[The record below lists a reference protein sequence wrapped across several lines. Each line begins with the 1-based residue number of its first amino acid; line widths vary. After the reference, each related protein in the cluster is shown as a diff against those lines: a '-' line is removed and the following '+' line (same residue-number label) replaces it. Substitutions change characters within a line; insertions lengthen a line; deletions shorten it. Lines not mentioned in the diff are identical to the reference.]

1 MAKKKRFLLLLLV
14 CVAAAVLLALGG
26 CKPKPIEEGPE
37 TGVYYCDADGEEYQ
51 IVLNSGSRFSFVVKG
66 DNKSGTYVLENGVLT
81 LTFLKEEDGQ
91 LAASYSDGGIELTY
105 KGERLVFLPKITYT
119 VTFDTD
125 GGSAVQ
131 SVSVVNGR
139 TVDRPVAEPQKTD
152 CVFVGW
158 YSDKNFT
165 RPYDFGSAIV
175 CNTTVYARFAAV
187 VHGQSEYAVTFDLN
201 YDGGKPSEAETVGG
215 KLLEVPSPEREG
227 YIFKGWW
234 ISMYEDRDR
243 LSYMYADGMVF
254 CEDTTLFALWQEKGS
269 AALPLVYVS
278 AEGVSWDGAGTAV
291 RLKVVNP
298 LGAVIVDETIGA
310 TAGSSKKLDFANGIA
325 GDYEITLTAGDVTV
339 SRYYKNKALNRV
351 SDFSVAD
358 NGLLVWRPVPN
369 ATRYFIDVVCGDE
382 NHVHTHFDNGASVY
396 FDFSNCKMPPEGI
409 EFAVTATAE
418 GYASSVSRAF
428 VYLRKL
434 PVVSGLHLDTESDL
448 LVWDALDDASDYT
461 VSVNGGAP
469 ESTGGR
475 NSFSLKEYSGEISV
489 AVRAYTPGFVPS
501 DEATFAFEK
510 NQLAT
515 PSGIVVSADRISW
528 NAVADA
534 TSYIVN
540 IDGKNFE
547 TDENYLPFSD
557 TDVAWSKGGYYS
569 LKIKA
574 AGESE
579 SKWSDET
586 VFGWQTQATNLRYF
600 RNVISWDYVAG
611 VSSYEVRING
621 GSAFGVAGG
630 VNFAEIKLTKA
641 GENLIEVRCADENTE
656 DESEPVWTSLKV
668 WAHTLSLDA
677 MGGEAVAPLYL
688 AVGDKVELAETSKTG
703 YDFGGWYNKEGGAAA
718 NGAEFSEEYFPFNAD
733 VVLYANWVAHVYTIT
748 LDCGEFGTVDG
759 QRTLTAE
766 VAYGSDFVLPVPDV
780 NYEIKVFTYWCA
792 SADGYGVAYTDSEG
806 RSRIKWSHTSEDIVL
821 YAYYVD
827 AIDYVRDGDGYAVK
841 AGPRI
846 SQVTHLIIPATYTP
860 VPTDE
865 NPNPETLKVVSIQ
878 DYAFLNCTKLVSVSI
893 PNTVRTISLTA
904 FDGCRYIERYE
915 VREIEGEIDPVY
927 FAQEG
932 TLLYRNIVM
941 QGEVE
946 IALVPATFTGSY
958 RIPDAVTKITQ
969 NAFAKTKLEEIIVPA
984 SVKTV
989 ARASFSNS
997 TTLKSIVFEQSITEE
1012 IPLTMSDG
1020 AIVSCTAL
1028 VNLTLPA
1035 RLKKFEKAEHEI
1047 FSLFGKLENINIV
1060 GSFDNAAYSSIDGVL
1075 FNAAKDTLLYYPAA
1089 HNKDSG
1095 VYTLP
1100 TAALNIAER
1109 AFYTNPSST
1118 KIKSTVKEVYLHAN
1132 VRTIGAEA
1140 FAECDSLT
1148 KVVFVASER
1157 PAGTMVIGRRAFADC
1172 SKLAELVFEESGT
1185 MTRVTETTEQGE
1197 KVSFKFEYTKSCGV
1211 AQIGEEAF
1219 EGCSLQSLLLP
1230 STLTAIGKNAFADNS
1245 KLNDIDLS
1253 HVRSDLQFGEYVFRN
1268 CRMLESVEIPDN
1280 VGYIPFNSVFYNCT
1294 KLKTFVVSPDNPNY
1308 YADEQGVLY
1317 NADVTEIAYYPE
1329 GLTGD
1334 YVIPNTIKSIGGG
1347 VFIGKTN
1354 IVKITIPASVVN
1366 IGNSAFE
1373 NCANLAEVLFVE
1385 GGEELLTIGD
1395 KAFYRCTALKSIKLP
1410 ERTLSLGENCF
1421 DGSGLSDIDFGGV
1434 RTIAANAFG
1443 NTKSLSVLTIPASV
1457 TVIGKYAFRSS
1468 AISEIKFAPRATGK
1482 EETPFEPLKLG
1493 ESVFTYCASLKKATF
1508 PDGLTSIPDSTFYN
1522 CAALTYVYVPKTVA
1536 NGDDVVAG
1544 VSGFARAIGPR
1555 AFYHCE
1561 SLSEIEFGLGGTGDL
1576 SFAERAFWGCT
1587 SLKTLNLPN
1596 RLRGVQNDYDAFQ
1609 FGLEISGGLS
1619 NGNAVMCFSEYD
1631 GRDCAA
1637 VESINVEEG
1646 GLYFSSYDGALYTAG
1661 RKMLVFCPQQKS
1673 GTITIAKEAETFRT
1687 SSFWNC
1693 QILSAI
1699 EFEEGGTADFEL
1711 PSVSGSFTY
1720 TSDGIFY
1727 NCYSLTS
1734 IAFPARLVKIGDNAL
1749 YWGEAIAGRSNH
1761 NISVVTFA
1769 PDCRLNE
1776 IGKSAF
1782 KNCKI
1787 TEIELPASV
1796 AKLGSKPFEGCSIA
1810 RLVVPDSLASDGFT
1824 DLVAGISGLKSIE
1837 CRSTCKNFTTIDGA
1851 LFSKDGTELVFCPAD
1866 KVAEVYTVPA
1876 EVRKIGDYSFKDN
1889 VGVKSVVFADAD
1901 KDLEIGQYAFQ
1912 NSSIES
1918 VTLPDRLVSIALY
1931 AFSGCASLKT
1941 VTFGDSCKLSTIGD
1955 RAFEK
1960 CASLTEISLPDLTT
1974 SIGAYAFAE
1983 CSSLKNVNF
1992 SENSQLINIGQNAFR
2007 SCAALVEF
2015 TAPKTLVNLGKPST
2029 TDTVLVTTSSYT
2041 FYNCKSLKKAD
2052 LSSCA
2057 VENIAMYTFESC
2069 DALETV
2075 LLPQGLKG
2083 IGQYAFRNCVKL
2095 SEISLPEGL
2104 VTLNAQAFSGC
2115 GQYFEKTGLK
2125 TGLKSITVPS
2135 TVTTIGKSVFENCA
2149 ALEEATVKS
2158 TSVGENMFLGCVSLK
2173 KVTIGA
2179 ETESIKALAFSG
2191 CKSLA
2196 EVNMQSNVL
2205 AEIGKGAFQN
2215 TAITQFTVPD
2225 TVDTLGAGSA
2235 SSTGAKDGIFYG
2247 CSQLETVTIGINVE
2261 TIPDCM
2267 FADCESLSSVVFK
2280 ENGKVKMIGRMAFFN
2295 CRSLK
2300 EIVLPST
2307 LTQLGYTGASYTSST
2322 TYCRTFEGCE
2332 SLLSIS
2338 LPEGVTKIGQGLF
2351 KNCTSLEKVTFAA
2364 NTLGFIASN
2373 AFFGCSSLE
2382 EFVFPANVES
2392 NFTLGASA
2400 FSGCSSLESI
2410 TLPDNVKTIPD
2421 NAFLDCVSLETV
2433 LMRSDAAGTVG
2444 ASAFAGCVKL
2454 KNVTLS
2460 DGITQIKQ
2468 KAFLNCAALEQITLP
2483 QSLIKLGNGSTTSNA
2498 GYGNVFENCVSLK
2511 EITLPEGVSIIDV
2524 ATFKNCESLAKVT
2537 VSGALTLIREDAF
2550 EGCGNVKFCVADG
2563 NVKTEI
2569 EDNAIYAEYT
2579 DSFYLLNDK
2588 GTGTT
2593 SKKIT
2598 GTALVHYFGKET
2610 TLTVRDGTEIVARAA
2625 LRNNSVV
2632 EEVVLP
2638 ASVKYIDDFAF
2649 AGSAVGKI
2657 NLENVDYIDGNAFEG
2672 CARLT
2677 TVTLT
2682 AEVVYSKAFLNCT
2695 GLEEIKLDGT
2705 KFINMYVFQGC
2716 TSLKHVTVPAS
2727 VIALKNEAFRDCTAL
2742 ETAEVNVGNLN
2753 GTVSSSGTAG
2763 NGWFKGC
2770 TSLKTVTFAD
2780 GLLRLENYLFEGC
2793 TSLTTI
2799 KLPAT
2804 LQRLSAGYGAFKNC
2818 TSLVSLTIP
2827 AGVTA
2832 IENNEF
2838 VGCASLKEIIFEGS
2852 VTKIGNASFD
2862 GCAALDT
2869 IDLSQVNSVGNN
2881 AFRGCAALEYVNL
2894 PQAATLGANSFEGC
2908 SALKEASIPKVAKIS
2923 NYAFSNCG
2931 KLVSVSAA
2939 AATEAGDFAFFGCAS
2954 LESISLPELKTLG
2967 KSAFAGCSSLKEF
2980 VAPNLSSIG
2989 DYAFCEVSE
2998 SEDGTTVYNG
3008 CPLTGLDLTN
3018 VTSVGKYALAGLTQ
3032 IKELVIPSGA
3042 MSVGEGAFA
3051 GWTEEQV
3058 IRIDMAEEDCD
3069 WTEGWNRDMKAT
3081 IYWKSAETEA
3091 EA

>member
-14 CVAAAVLLALGG
+14 CVAAAALLVLGG
-26 CKPKPIEEGPE
+26 CKPKPIDEGPE

-51 IVLNSGSRFSFVVKG
+51 IVLNSGNRFSFVVLG

-125 GGSAVQ
+125 GGSAVEA
-131 SVSVVNGR
+131 VSVVNGR

-175 CNTTVYARFAAV
+175 CNTTIFARFAAV

-278 AEGVSWDGAGTAV
+278 AEGVSWDGVGTAV
-291 RLKVVNP
+291 RLKVINP

-358 NGLLVWRPVPN
+358 NGLLIWKPVPD
-369 ATRYFIDVVCGDE
+369 AARYYVDVVCGDE

-409 EFAVTATAE
+409 VFVVTATAE

-434 PVVSGLHLDTESDL
+434 PVVSGLYLDTEIDL

-469 ESTGGR
+469 ASTGGR

-501 DEATFAFEK
+501 DEATFVFEK

-528 NAVADA
+528 NVVADA
-534 TSYIVN
+534 TSYIVK

-547 TDENYLPFSD
+547 TDENCLPFSD
-557 TDVAWSKGGYYS
+557 TDISWSKGGYYS

-668 WAHTLSLDA
+668 WAHTLSLNA

-780 NYEIKVFTYWCA
+780 NYEIKVFMYWCA

-915 VREIEGEIDPVY
+915 VREIEGETDPVY

-932 TLLYRNIVM
+932 TLLYKNIVM

-1035 RLKKFEKAEHEI
+1035 RLKRFEKAEHEI

-1089 HNKDSG
+1089 HIKDSG

-1294 KLKTFVVSPDNPNY
+1294 KLKSFVVSPDNPNY

-1334 YVIPNTIKSIGGG
+1334 YVIPDTIKVIGGG
-1347 VFIGKTN
+1347 VFIGKAN
-1354 IVKITIPASVVN
+1354 MVKITIPASVVN
-1366 IGNSAFE
+1366 IGNGAFE
-1373 NCANLAEVLFVE
+1373 SCVNLSEVLFVE
-1385 GGEELLTIGD
+1385 GEELLTIGD

-1457 TVIGKYAFRSS
+1457 TEIGKYAFSSS

-1493 ESVFTYCASLKKATF
+1493 KSVFTYCASLKKATF

-1561 SLSEIEFGLGGTGDL
+1561 SLAEIEFGLGGTGDL

-1596 RLRGVQNDYDAFQ
+1596 RLRGVENDYDAFQ
-1609 FGLEISGGLS
+1609 FGLKLAGGLS
-1619 NGNAVMCFSEYD
+1619 NPNAVMCFSKYD

-1673 GTITIAKEAETFRT
+1673 GTITIAKEAETFRVGC
-1687 SSFWNC
+1687 FWNC

-1720 TSDGIFY
+1720 TTDALFY
-1727 NCYSLTS
+1727 NCCKLSS

-1787 TEIELPASV
+1787 KEIELPASV
-1796 AKLGSKPFEGCSIA
+1796 TTLGQKPFEGCSIA

-1824 DLVAGISGLKSIE
+1824 DLVAGISGLKNIE
-1837 CRSTCKNFTTIDGA
+1837 CRSTCKNFTTVDGV

-1876 EVRKIGDYSFKDN
+1876 DVRKISDYSFKDN
-1889 VGVKSVVFADAD
+1889 VGVKAVEFESAESS
-1901 KDLEIGQYAFQ
+1901 LTIGAYAFQ
-1912 NSSIES
+1912 NAAIVS
-1918 VTLPDRLVSIALY
+1918 VTLPERLVSISDR
-1931 AFSGCASLKT
+1931 AFSGCAMLAR
-1941 VTFGDSCKLSTIGD
+1941 VTFEPQCRLTTLGNY
-1955 RAFEK
+1955 AFEK
-1960 CASLTEISLPDLTT
+1960 CASLTEISIPDLTT
-1974 SIGAYAFAE
+1974 SIGIYAFSG
-1983 CSSLKNVNF
+1983 CSLLANF
-1992 SENSQLINIGQNAFR
+1992 NLGANSQLITIGQHAFR
-2007 SCAALVEF
+2007 NCSALVEF
-2015 TAPKTLVNLGKPST
+2015 TAPATLAYFGKPT
-2029 TDTVLVTTSSYT
+2029 TADTVTEKTSSYT
-2041 FYNCKSLKKAD
+2041 FYNCKQLAKVD
-2052 LSSCA
+2052 LSACS
-2057 VENIAMYTFESC
+2057 VEYIAMYTFQHCSSL
-2069 DALETV
+2069 ATV

-2083 IGQYAFRNCVKL
+2083 IGQYAFQNCVKL
-2095 SEISLPEGL
+2095 SEITLPEGL
-2104 VTLNAQAFSGC
+2104 VTINGQAFSGC
-2115 GQYFEKTGLK
+2115 GQYIKKTGLK

-2135 TVTTIGKSVFENCA
+2135 TVTTIGKSAFEECA
-2149 ALEEATVKS
+2149 ALEEATIKS
-2158 TSVGENMFLGCVSLK
+2158 SLIGESMFLDCRMLK
-2173 KVTIGA
+2173 KVTIGVN
-2179 ETESIKALAFSG
+2179 TESIKNLAFSG
-2191 CKSLA
+2191 CTSLSDIDL
-2196 EVNMQSNVL
+2196 QSNIL
-2205 AEIGKGAFQN
+2205 TEIGKGAFQSA
-2215 TAITQFTVPD
+2215 AISDFVIPD
-2225 TVDTLGAGSA
+2225 SVTSLGAGSA
-2235 SSTGAKDGIFYG
+2235 ATGADGVFAD
-2247 CSQLETVTIGINVE
+2247 CSKLLSVTIGTGVANLADCLFANCQSLETVE
-2261 TIPDCM
+2261 
-2267 FADCESLSSVVFK
+2267 FK
-2280 ENGKVKMIGRMAFFN
+2280 ENGKTAQIGKKVFYN

-2300 EIVLPST
+2300 AISLPST
-2307 LTQLGYTGASYTSST
+2307 VNQIGLVGTSSYTTST
-2322 TYCRTFEGCE
+2322 TNCSVFEGCAA
-2332 SLLSIS
+2332 LVSIS
-2338 LPEGVTKIGQGLF
+2338 LPSAVAKIGQNTF
-2351 KNCTSLEKVTFAA
+2351 KD
-2364 NTLGFIASN
+2364 
-2373 AFFGCSSLE
+2373 CSSLQTVTFNGNVL
-2382 EFVFPANVES
+2382 EFIALGAFSGCASLTDFTFPMLGS
-2392 NFTLGASA
+2392 SFTLGASA
-2400 FSGCSSLESI
+2400 FAGCSSLESI
-2410 TLPDNVKTIPD
+2410 VLPDNVKTIAQ
-2421 NAFLDCVSLETV
+2421 NTFLNCVSLEAAAMQSV
-2433 LMRSDAAGTVG
+2433 AAGTVG
-2444 ASAFAGCVKL
+2444 ASAFEGCVKL
-2454 KNVTLS
+2454 KNVKLS
-2460 DGITQIKQ
+2460 DAVTQIKQ
-2468 KAFLNCAALEQITLP
+2468 KAFLNCVALEQITLP
-2483 QSLIKLGNGSTTSNA
+2483 ASLTKLGNGSTSSSA
-2498 GYGNVFENCVSLK
+2498 GYGNVFENCVSLL
-2511 EITLPEGVSIIDV
+2511 EITLPEEVNVIDV
-2524 ATFKNCESLAKVT
+2524 ATFKNCTSLSKVT
-2537 VSGALTLIREDAF
+2537 IGGAIMVIREDAF
-2550 EGCGNVKFCVADG
+2550 EGCGDIEFAVTAENE
-2563 NVKTEI
+2563 KTEI
-2569 EDNAIYAEYT
+2569 VGNAVYSEYT
-2579 DSFYLLNDK
+2579 DSFYTLNDK
-2588 GTGTT
+2588 NKTA
-2593 SKKIT
+2593 SVKIT
-2598 GTALVHYFGKET
+2598 GRALIHYFGNAS
-2610 TLTVRDGTEIVARAA
+2610 TLEIEDGTDIIARAA
-2625 LRNNSVV
+2625 LRKNSTVTK
-2632 EEVVLP
+2632 VVLP
-2638 ASVKYIDDFAF
+2638 ASVMYIDDYAF
-2649 AGSAVGKI
+2649 TECITLAEI
-2657 NLENVDYIDGNAFEG
+2657 NLENVKSIDGYA
-2672 CARLT
+2672 
-2677 TVTLT
+2677 
-2682 AEVVYSKAFLNCT
+2682 
-2695 GLEEIKLDGT
+2695 
-2705 KFINMYVFQGC
+2705 FQGC
-2716 TSLKHVTVPAS
+2716 TELTS
-2727 VIALKNEAFRDCTAL
+2727 VALR
-2742 ETAEVNVGNLN
+2742 
-2753 GTVSSSGTAG
+2753 
-2763 NGWFKGC
+2763 
-2770 TSLKTVTFAD
+2770 AD
-2780 GLLRLENYLFEGC
+2780 VIY
-2793 TSLTTI
+2793 S
-2799 KLPAT
+2799 
-2804 LQRLSAGYGAFKNC
+2804 
-2818 TSLVSLTIP
+2818 
-2827 AGVTA
+2827 
-2832 IENNEF
+2832 
-2838 VGCASLKEIIFEGS
+2838 
-2852 VTKIGNASFD
+2852 
-2862 GCAALDT
+2862 
-2869 IDLSQVNSVGNN
+2869 
-2881 AFRGCAALEYVNL
+2881 
-2894 PQAATLGANSFEGC
+2894 
-2908 SALKEASIPKVAKIS
+2908 
-2923 NYAFSNCG
+2923 YAFSNCG

-2980 VAPNLSSIG
+2980 VAPNLTSIG

-2998 SEDGTTVYNG
+2998 SEDGTSVYNG

-3042 MSVGEGAFA
+3042 MRVGEGAFA

-3058 IRIDMAEEDCD
+3058 IRIDMSEEDCD

>member
-1 MAKKKRFLLLLLV
+1 M
-14 CVAAAVLLALGG
+14 
-26 CKPKPIEEGPE
+26 
-37 TGVYYCDADGEEYQ
+37 
-51 IVLNSGSRFSFVVKG
+51 
-66 DNKSGTYVLENGVLT
+66 
-81 LTFLKEEDGQ
+81 
-91 LAASYSDGGIELTY
+91 
-105 KGERLVFLPKITYT
+105 
-119 VTFDTD
+119 
-125 GGSAVQ
+125 
-131 SVSVVNGR
+131 
-139 TVDRPVAEPQKTD
+139 
-152 CVFVGW
+152 
-158 YSDKNFT
+158 
-165 RPYDFGSAIV
+165 
-175 CNTTVYARFAAV
+175 
-187 VHGQSEYAVTFDLN
+187 
-201 YDGGKPSEAETVGG
+201 
-215 KLLEVPSPEREG
+215 
-227 YIFKGWW
+227 
-234 ISMYEDRDR
+234 
-243 LSYMYADGMVF
+243 
-254 CEDTTLFALWQEKGS
+254 
-269 AALPLVYVS
+269 
-278 AEGVSWDGAGTAV
+278 
-291 RLKVVNP
+291 
-298 LGAVIVDETIGA
+298 
-310 TAGSSKKLDFANGIA
+310 
-325 GDYEITLTAGDVTV
+325 
-339 SRYYKNKALNRV
+339 
-351 SDFSVAD
+351 
-358 NGLLVWRPVPN
+358 
-369 ATRYFIDVVCGDE
+369 
-382 NHVHTHFDNGASVY
+382 
-396 FDFSNCKMPPEGI
+396 
-409 EFAVTATAE
+409 
-418 GYASSVSRAF
+418 
-428 VYLRKL
+428 
-434 PVVSGLHLDTESDL
+434 
-448 LVWDALDDASDYT
+448 
-461 VSVNGGAP
+461 
-469 ESTGGR
+469 
-475 NSFSLKEYSGEISV
+475 
-489 AVRAYTPGFVPS
+489 
-501 DEATFAFEK
+501 
-510 NQLAT
+510 
-515 PSGIVVSADRISW
+515 
-528 NAVADA
+528 
-534 TSYIVN
+534 
-540 IDGKNFE
+540 
-547 TDENYLPFSD
+547 
-557 TDVAWSKGGYYS
+557 
-569 LKIKA
+569 
-574 AGESE
+574 
-579 SKWSDET
+579 
-586 VFGWQTQATNLRYF
+586 
-600 RNVISWDYVAG
+600 
-611 VSSYEVRING
+611 
-621 GSAFGVAGG
+621 
-630 VNFAEIKLTKA
+630 
-641 GENLIEVRCADENTE
+641 
-656 DESEPVWTSLKV
+656 
-668 WAHTLSLDA
+668 
-677 MGGEAVAPLYL
+677 
-688 AVGDKVELAETSKTG
+688 
-703 YDFGGWYNKEGGAAA
+703 
-718 NGAEFSEEYFPFNAD
+718 
-733 VVLYANWVAHVYTIT
+733 
-748 LDCGEFGTVDG
+748 
-759 QRTLTAE
+759 
-766 VAYGSDFVLPVPDV
+766 
-780 NYEIKVFTYWCA
+780 
-792 SADGYGVAYTDSEG
+792 
-806 RSRIKWSHTSEDIVL
+806 
-821 YAYYVD
+821 
-827 AIDYVRDGDGYAVK
+827 
-841 AGPRI
+841 
-846 SQVTHLIIPATYTP
+846 
-860 VPTDE
+860 
-865 NPNPETLKVVSIQ
+865 
-878 DYAFLNCTKLVSVSI
+878 
-893 PNTVRTISLTA
+893 
-904 FDGCRYIERYE
+904 
-915 VREIEGEIDPVY
+915 
-927 FAQEG
+927 
-932 TLLYRNIVM
+932 
-941 QGEVE
+941 
-946 IALVPATFTGSY
+946 
-958 RIPDAVTKITQ
+958 
-969 NAFAKTKLEEIIVPA
+969 
-984 SVKTV
+984 
-989 ARASFSNS
+989 
-997 TTLKSIVFEQSITEE
+997 
-1012 IPLTMSDG
+1012 
-1020 AIVSCTAL
+1020 
-1028 VNLTLPA
+1028 
-1035 RLKKFEKAEHEI
+1035 
-1047 FSLFGKLENINIV
+1047 
-1060 GSFDNAAYSSIDGVL
+1060 
-1075 FNAAKDTLLYYPAA
+1075 
-1089 HNKDSG
+1089 
-1095 VYTLP
+1095 
-1100 TAALNIAER
+1100 
-1109 AFYTNPSST
+1109 
-1118 KIKSTVKEVYLHAN
+1118 
-1132 VRTIGAEA
+1132 
-1140 FAECDSLT
+1140 
-1148 KVVFVASER
+1148 
-1157 PAGTMVIGRRAFADC
+1157 
-1172 SKLAELVFEESGT
+1172 
-1185 MTRVTETTEQGE
+1185 
-1197 KVSFKFEYTKSCGV
+1197 
-1211 AQIGEEAF
+1211 
-1219 EGCSLQSLLLP
+1219 
-1230 STLTAIGKNAFADNS
+1230 
-1245 KLNDIDLS
+1245 
-1253 HVRSDLQFGEYVFRN
+1253 
-1268 CRMLESVEIPDN
+1268 
-1280 VGYIPFNSVFYNCT
+1280 
-1294 KLKTFVVSPDNPNY
+1294 
-1308 YADEQGVLY
+1308 
-1317 NADVTEIAYYPE
+1317 
-1329 GLTGD
+1329 
-1334 YVIPNTIKSIGGG
+1334 
-1347 VFIGKTN
+1347 
-1354 IVKITIPASVVN
+1354 
-1366 IGNSAFE
+1366 
-1373 NCANLAEVLFVE
+1373 LFVE

-1673 GTITIAKEAETFRT
+1673 GTITIAKEAETFRVGC
-1687 SSFWNC
+1687 FWNC

-1787 TEIELPASV
+1787 KEIELPASV

-1837 CRSTCKNFTTIDGA
+1837 CRSTCKNFTTVDGA

-2075 LLPQGLKG
+2075 LLPQELKG
-2083 IGQYAFRNCVKL
+2083 IGQYAFRNCFKL

-2135 TVTTIGKSVFENCA
+2135 RVTTIGKSVFENCA

-2215 TAITQFTVPD
+2215 TAITEFTVPD
-2225 TVDTLGAGSA
+2225 TVDTLGAGTASA
-2235 SSTGAKDGIFYG
+2235 TGAKDGIFYG
-2247 CSQLETVTIGINVE
+2247 CSQLATVTIGINVE

-2322 TYCRTFEGCE
+2322 TYVSTFEGCE

-2727 VIALKNEAFRDCTAL
+2727 VIALKNEAFRDCTGL

-2852 VTKIGNASFD
+2852 VTKIGTASFD

-2869 IDLSQVNSVGNN
+2869 IDLSQVSSVGNN

-2923 NYAFSNCG
+2923 DYAFMNCVN
-2931 KLVSVSAA
+2931 LVTVSAA

-2998 SEDGTTVYNG
+2998 SEDGTSVYNG

-3058 IRIDMAEEDCD
+3058 IRIDMSEEDCD

>member
-14 CVAAAVLLALGG
+14 CVAAAALLVLGG
-26 CKPKPIEEGPE
+26 CKPKPIDEGPE

-51 IVLNSGSRFSFVVKG
+51 IVLNSGNRFSFVVLG

-125 GGSAVQ
+125 GGSAVEA
-131 SVSVVNGR
+131 VSVVNGR

-175 CNTTVYARFAAV
+175 CNTTIFARFAAV

-278 AEGVSWDGAGTAV
+278 AEGVSWDGVGTAV
-291 RLKVVNP
+291 RLKVINP

-358 NGLLVWRPVPN
+358 NGLLIWKPVPD
-369 ATRYFIDVVCGDE
+369 AARYYVDVVCGDE

-409 EFAVTATAE
+409 VFVVTATAE

-434 PVVSGLHLDTESDL
+434 PVVSGLYLDTEIDL

-469 ESTGGR
+469 VSTGGR

-501 DEATFAFEK
+501 DEATFVFEK

-528 NAVADA
+528 NVVADA
-534 TSYIVN
+534 TSYIVK

-547 TDENYLPFSD
+547 TDENCLPFSD
-557 TDVAWSKGGYYS
+557 TDIAWSKGGYYS

-688 AVGDKVELAETSKTG
+688 AVGDKAELAETSKTG

-733 VVLYANWVAHVYTIT
+733 VILYANWVAHVYTIT
-748 LDCGEFGTVDG
+748 LDCGEFGTLDG

-806 RSRIKWSHTSEDIVL
+806 RSRIKWPHTSEDIVL

-915 VREIEGEIDPVY
+915 VREIEGETDPVY

-932 TLLYRNIVM
+932 TLLYKNIVM

-1219 EGCSLQSLLLP
+1219 ESCSLQSLLLP

-1457 TVIGKYAFRSS
+1457 TEIGKYAFSSS

-1493 ESVFTYCASLKKATF
+1493 KSVFTYCASLKKATF

-1561 SLSEIEFGLGGTGDL
+1561 SLAEIEFGLGGTGDL

-1596 RLRGVQNDYDAFQ
+1596 RLRGVENDYDAFQ
-1609 FGLEISGGLS
+1609 FGLKLAGGLS
-1619 NGNAVMCFSEYD
+1619 NPNAVMCFSEYD

-1661 RKMLVFCPQQKS
+1661 RKMLVFCPQKKS
-1673 GTITIAKEAETFRT
+1673 GTITIAKEAETFRVGC
-1687 SSFWNC
+1687 FWNC

-1720 TSDGIFY
+1720 TTDALFY
-1727 NCYSLTS
+1727 NCYKLSS

-1787 TEIELPASV
+1787 KEIELPASV
-1796 AKLGSKPFEGCSIA
+1796 TTLGQKPFEGCSIA

-1824 DLVAGISGLKSIE
+1824 DLVAGISGLKNIE
-1837 CRSTCKNFTTIDGA
+1837 CRSTCKNFTTVDGV

-1876 EVRKIGDYSFKDN
+1876 DVRKISDYSFKDN
-1889 VGVKSVVFADAD
+1889 VGVKAVEFESAESS
-1901 KDLEIGQYAFQ
+1901 LTIGAYAFQ
-1912 NSSIES
+1912 NAAIES

-2149 ALEEATVKS
+2149 ALEEATIKS
-2158 TSVGENMFLGCVSLK
+2158 SLIGESMFLDCRMLK
-2173 KVTIGA
+2173 KVTIGVN
-2179 ETESIKALAFSG
+2179 TESIKNLAFSG
-2191 CKSLA
+2191 CTSLSDIDL
-2196 EVNMQSNVL
+2196 QSNIL
-2205 AEIGKGAFQN
+2205 TEIGKGAFQSA
-2215 TAITQFTVPD
+2215 AISDFVIPD
-2225 TVDTLGAGSA
+2225 SVTSLGAGSA
-2235 SSTGAKDGIFYG
+2235 ATGADGVFAD
-2247 CSQLETVTIGINVE
+2247 CSKLLSVTIGTGVANLTDCLFANCQSLETVE
-2261 TIPDCM
+2261 
-2267 FADCESLSSVVFK
+2267 FK
-2280 ENGKVKMIGRMAFFN
+2280 ENGKTAQIGKKVFYN

-2300 EIVLPST
+2300 AISLPST
-2307 LTQLGYTGASYTSST
+2307 VNQIGLVGTSSYTTST
-2322 TYCRTFEGCE
+2322 TNCSVFEGCAA
-2332 SLLSIS
+2332 LVSIS
-2338 LPEGVTKIGQGLF
+2338 LPSAVAKIGQNTF
-2351 KNCTSLEKVTFAA
+2351 KD
-2364 NTLGFIASN
+2364 
-2373 AFFGCSSLE
+2373 CSSLQTVTFNGNVL
-2382 EFVFPANVES
+2382 EFIALGAFSGCASLTDFTFPMLGS
-2392 NFTLGASA
+2392 SFTLGASA
-2400 FSGCSSLESI
+2400 FAGCSSLESI
-2410 TLPDNVKTIPD
+2410 VLPDNVKTIAD
-2421 NAFLDCVSLETV
+2421 NTFLNCVSLEAAAMQSV
-2433 LMRSDAAGTVG
+2433 AAGTVG
-2444 ASAFAGCVKL
+2444 ASAFEGCVKL
-2454 KNVTLS
+2454 KNVKLS
-2460 DGITQIKQ
+2460 DAVTQIKQ
-2468 KAFLNCAALEQITLP
+2468 KAFLNCVALEQITLP
-2483 QSLIKLGNGSTTSNA
+2483 ASLTKLGNGSTSSSA

-2524 ATFKNCESLAKVT
+2524 ATFKNCESLSKVT

-2550 EGCGNVKFCVADG
+2550 EGCGNVEFCLADG

-2579 DSFYLLNDK
+2579 DSFYTLNDK
-2588 GTGTT
+2588 NKTA
-2593 SKKIT
+2593 SVKIT
-2598 GTALVHYFGKET
+2598 GRALIHYFGNAS
-2610 TLTVRDGTEIVARAA
+2610 TLEIEDGTDIIARAA
-2625 LRNNSVV
+2625 LRKNSTVTK
-2632 EEVVLP
+2632 VVLP

-2649 AGSAVGKI
+2649 AECITLAEI
-2657 NLENVDYIDGNAFEG
+2657 NLENVKSIDGYA
-2672 CARLT
+2672 
-2677 TVTLT
+2677 
-2682 AEVVYSKAFLNCT
+2682 
-2695 GLEEIKLDGT
+2695 
-2705 KFINMYVFQGC
+2705 FQGC
-2716 TSLKHVTVPAS
+2716 TELTSVALRADVIYSYAFSNCTSLEEIDLNGAKFLNSYVFS
-2727 VIALKNEAFRDCTAL
+2727 GCTAL
-2742 ETAEVNVGNLN
+2742 TDVVVPESVIGLNADVFKDCTGLKTAEVKVGNLN
-2753 GTVSSSGTAG
+2753 GSASSMGNAG
-2763 NGWFKGC
+2763 NGWFRNC
-2770 TSLKTVTFAD
+2770 TSLETVVFAD
-2780 GLLRLENYLFEGC
+2780 GLLRLENYAFENC
-2793 TSLTTI
+2793 SALTFVR
-2799 KLPAT
+2799 LPST
-2804 LQRLSAGYGAFKNC
+2804 LQRLGVGYGAFKNC
-2818 TSLVSLTIP
+2818 TSLASITVP

-2832 IENNEF
+2832 IENSEF

-2894 PQAATLGANSFEGC
+2894 PQAATIGANSFESC

-2980 VAPNLSSIG
+2980 VAPNLTSIG

-2998 SEDGTTVYNG
+2998 SEDGTSVYNG

-3058 IRIDMAEEDCD
+3058 IRIDMSEEDCD

>member
-1 MAKKKRFLLLLLV
+1 M
-14 CVAAAVLLALGG
+14 
-26 CKPKPIEEGPE
+26 
-37 TGVYYCDADGEEYQ
+37 
-51 IVLNSGSRFSFVVKG
+51 
-66 DNKSGTYVLENGVLT
+66 
-81 LTFLKEEDGQ
+81 
-91 LAASYSDGGIELTY
+91 
-105 KGERLVFLPKITYT
+105 
-119 VTFDTD
+119 
-125 GGSAVQ
+125 
-131 SVSVVNGR
+131 
-139 TVDRPVAEPQKTD
+139 
-152 CVFVGW
+152 
-158 YSDKNFT
+158 
-165 RPYDFGSAIV
+165 
-175 CNTTVYARFAAV
+175 
-187 VHGQSEYAVTFDLN
+187 
-201 YDGGKPSEAETVGG
+201 
-215 KLLEVPSPEREG
+215 
-227 YIFKGWW
+227 
-234 ISMYEDRDR
+234 
-243 LSYMYADGMVF
+243 
-254 CEDTTLFALWQEKGS
+254 
-269 AALPLVYVS
+269 
-278 AEGVSWDGAGTAV
+278 
-291 RLKVVNP
+291 
-298 LGAVIVDETIGA
+298 
-310 TAGSSKKLDFANGIA
+310 
-325 GDYEITLTAGDVTV
+325 
-339 SRYYKNKALNRV
+339 
-351 SDFSVAD
+351 
-358 NGLLVWRPVPN
+358 
-369 ATRYFIDVVCGDE
+369 
-382 NHVHTHFDNGASVY
+382 
-396 FDFSNCKMPPEGI
+396 
-409 EFAVTATAE
+409 
-418 GYASSVSRAF
+418 
-428 VYLRKL
+428 
-434 PVVSGLHLDTESDL
+434 
-448 LVWDALDDASDYT
+448 
-461 VSVNGGAP
+461 
-469 ESTGGR
+469 
-475 NSFSLKEYSGEISV
+475 
-489 AVRAYTPGFVPS
+489 
-501 DEATFAFEK
+501 
-510 NQLAT
+510 
-515 PSGIVVSADRISW
+515 
-528 NAVADA
+528 
-534 TSYIVN
+534 
-540 IDGKNFE
+540 
-547 TDENYLPFSD
+547 
-557 TDVAWSKGGYYS
+557 
-569 LKIKA
+569 
-574 AGESE
+574 
-579 SKWSDET
+579 
-586 VFGWQTQATNLRYF
+586 
-600 RNVISWDYVAG
+600 
-611 VSSYEVRING
+611 
-621 GSAFGVAGG
+621 
-630 VNFAEIKLTKA
+630 
-641 GENLIEVRCADENTE
+641 
-656 DESEPVWTSLKV
+656 
-668 WAHTLSLDA
+668 
-677 MGGEAVAPLYL
+677 
-688 AVGDKVELAETSKTG
+688 
-703 YDFGGWYNKEGGAAA
+703 
-718 NGAEFSEEYFPFNAD
+718 
-733 VVLYANWVAHVYTIT
+733 
-748 LDCGEFGTVDG
+748 
-759 QRTLTAE
+759 
-766 VAYGSDFVLPVPDV
+766 
-780 NYEIKVFTYWCA
+780 
-792 SADGYGVAYTDSEG
+792 
-806 RSRIKWSHTSEDIVL
+806 
-821 YAYYVD
+821 
-827 AIDYVRDGDGYAVK
+827 
-841 AGPRI
+841 
-846 SQVTHLIIPATYTP
+846 
-860 VPTDE
+860 
-865 NPNPETLKVVSIQ
+865 
-878 DYAFLNCTKLVSVSI
+878 
-893 PNTVRTISLTA
+893 
-904 FDGCRYIERYE
+904 
-915 VREIEGEIDPVY
+915 
-927 FAQEG
+927 
-932 TLLYRNIVM
+932 
-941 QGEVE
+941 
-946 IALVPATFTGSY
+946 
-958 RIPDAVTKITQ
+958 
-969 NAFAKTKLEEIIVPA
+969 
-984 SVKTV
+984 
-989 ARASFSNS
+989 
-997 TTLKSIVFEQSITEE
+997 
-1012 IPLTMSDG
+1012 
-1020 AIVSCTAL
+1020 
-1028 VNLTLPA
+1028 
-1035 RLKKFEKAEHEI
+1035 
-1047 FSLFGKLENINIV
+1047 
-1060 GSFDNAAYSSIDGVL
+1060 
-1075 FNAAKDTLLYYPAA
+1075 
-1089 HNKDSG
+1089 
-1095 VYTLP
+1095 
-1100 TAALNIAER
+1100 
-1109 AFYTNPSST
+1109 
-1118 KIKSTVKEVYLHAN
+1118 
-1132 VRTIGAEA
+1132 
-1140 FAECDSLT
+1140 
-1148 KVVFVASER
+1148 
-1157 PAGTMVIGRRAFADC
+1157 
-1172 SKLAELVFEESGT
+1172 
-1185 MTRVTETTEQGE
+1185 
-1197 KVSFKFEYTKSCGV
+1197 
-1211 AQIGEEAF
+1211 AQI
-1219 EGCSLQSLLLP
+1219 
-1230 STLTAIGKNAFADNS
+1230 
-1245 KLNDIDLS
+1245 
-1253 HVRSDLQFGEYVFRN
+1253 Y
-1268 CRMLESVEIPDN
+1268 
-1280 VGYIPFNSVFYNCT
+1280 
-1294 KLKTFVVSPDNPNY
+1294 VVSPDNPNY

-1457 TVIGKYAFRSS
+1457 TEIGKYAFRSS

-1561 SLSEIEFGLGGTGDL
+1561 SLAEIEFGLGGTGDL

-1673 GTITIAKEAETFRT
+1673 GTITIAKEAETFRVGC
-1687 SSFWNC
+1687 FWNC

-1787 TEIELPASV
+1787 KEIELPASV

-1837 CRSTCKNFTTIDGA
+1837 CRSTCKNFTTVDGA

-2075 LLPQGLKG
+2075 LLPQELKG
-2083 IGQYAFRNCVKL
+2083 IGQYAFRNCFKL

-2215 TAITQFTVPD
+2215 TAITEFTVPD
-2225 TVDTLGAGSA
+2225 TVDTLGAGTASA
-2235 SSTGAKDGIFYG
+2235 TGAKDGIFYG
-2247 CSQLETVTIGINVE
+2247 CSQLATVTIGINVE

-2322 TYCRTFEGCE
+2322 TYVSTFEGCE

-2727 VIALKNEAFRDCTAL
+2727 VIALKNEAFRDCTGL

-2852 VTKIGNASFD
+2852 VTKIGTASFD

-2869 IDLSQVNSVGNN
+2869 IDLSQVSSVGNN

-2923 NYAFSNCG
+2923 DYAFMNCVN
-2931 KLVSVSAA
+2931 LVTVSAA

-2998 SEDGTTVYNG
+2998 SEDGTSVYNG

-3058 IRIDMAEEDCD
+3058 IRIDMSEEDCD

>member
-1 MAKKKRFLLLLLV
+1 MLVNPLMSCSARLPIYLLLV
-14 CVAAAVLLALGG
+14 GAFFPNNGSLILLL
-26 CKPKPIEEGPE
+26 I
-37 TGVYYCDADGEEYQ
+37 
-51 IVLNSGSRFSFVVKG
+51 
-66 DNKSGTYVLENGVLT
+66 
-81 LTFLKEEDGQ
+81 
-91 LAASYSDGGIELTY
+91 YS
-105 KGERLVFLPKITYT
+105 
-119 VTFDTD
+119 
-125 GGSAVQ
+125 
-131 SVSVVNGR
+131 
-139 TVDRPVAEPQKTD
+139 
-152 CVFVGW
+152 
-158 YSDKNFT
+158 
-165 RPYDFGSAIV
+165 
-175 CNTTVYARFAAV
+175 
-187 VHGQSEYAVTFDLN
+187 
-201 YDGGKPSEAETVGG
+201 
-215 KLLEVPSPEREG
+215 
-227 YIFKGWW
+227 IF
-234 ISMYEDRDR
+234 
-243 LSYMYADGMVF
+243 
-254 CEDTTLFALWQEKGS
+254 
-269 AALPLVYVS
+269 
-278 AEGVSWDGAGTAV
+278 
-291 RLKVVNP
+291 
-298 LGAVIVDETIGA
+298 
-310 TAGSSKKLDFANGIA
+310 
-325 GDYEITLTAGDVTV
+325 
-339 SRYYKNKALNRV
+339 
-351 SDFSVAD
+351 
-358 NGLLVWRPVPN
+358 
-369 ATRYFIDVVCGDE
+369 
-382 NHVHTHFDNGASVY
+382 
-396 FDFSNCKMPPEGI
+396 
-409 EFAVTATAE
+409 
-418 GYASSVSRAF
+418 
-428 VYLRKL
+428 
-434 PVVSGLHLDTESDL
+434 
-448 LVWDALDDASDYT
+448 
-461 VSVNGGAP
+461 
-469 ESTGGR
+469 
-475 NSFSLKEYSGEISV
+475 
-489 AVRAYTPGFVPS
+489 
-501 DEATFAFEK
+501 
-510 NQLAT
+510 
-515 PSGIVVSADRISW
+515 
-528 NAVADA
+528 
-534 TSYIVN
+534 
-540 IDGKNFE
+540 
-547 TDENYLPFSD
+547 
-557 TDVAWSKGGYYS
+557 
-569 LKIKA
+569 
-574 AGESE
+574 
-579 SKWSDET
+579 
-586 VFGWQTQATNLRYF
+586 
-600 RNVISWDYVAG
+600 
-611 VSSYEVRING
+611 
-621 GSAFGVAGG
+621 
-630 VNFAEIKLTKA
+630 
-641 GENLIEVRCADENTE
+641 
-656 DESEPVWTSLKV
+656 
-668 WAHTLSLDA
+668 
-677 MGGEAVAPLYL
+677 
-688 AVGDKVELAETSKTG
+688 
-703 YDFGGWYNKEGGAAA
+703 
-718 NGAEFSEEYFPFNAD
+718 
-733 VVLYANWVAHVYTIT
+733 
-748 LDCGEFGTVDG
+748 
-759 QRTLTAE
+759 
-766 VAYGSDFVLPVPDV
+766 
-780 NYEIKVFTYWCA
+780 
-792 SADGYGVAYTDSEG
+792 
-806 RSRIKWSHTSEDIVL
+806 VL

-1219 EGCSLQSLLLP
+1219 ESCSLQSLLLP

-1457 TVIGKYAFRSS
+1457 TEIGKYAFRSS

-1673 GTITIAKEAETFRT
+1673 GTITIAKEAETFRVGC
-1687 SSFWNC
+1687 FWNC

-1711 PSVSGSFTY
+1711 PSVSGSFTF

-1787 TEIELPASV
+1787 KEIELPASV

-1837 CRSTCKNFTTIDGA
+1837 CRSTCKNFTTVDGA

-2158 TSVGENMFLGCVSLK
+2158 TNVGENMFLGCVSLK

-2247 CSQLETVTIGINVE
+2247 CSQLATVTIGINVE

-2322 TYCRTFEGCE
+2322 TYVSTFEGCE

-2483 QSLIKLGNGSTTSNA
+2483 QSLTKLGNGSTTSND

-2550 EGCGNVKFCVADG
+2550 EGCGNVEFCVADG

-2672 CARLT
+2672 CAQLT
-2677 TVTLT
+2677 SVTLT

-2727 VIALKNEAFRDCTAL
+2727 VIALKNEAFRDCTGL

-2852 VTKIGNASFD
+2852 VTKIGTASFD

-2869 IDLSQVNSVGNN
+2869 IDLSQVSSVGNN

-2923 NYAFSNCG
+2923 DYAFMNCVN
-2931 KLVSVSAA
+2931 LVTVSAA

>member
-1 MAKKKRFLLLLLV
+1 M
-14 CVAAAVLLALGG
+14 
-26 CKPKPIEEGPE
+26 
-37 TGVYYCDADGEEYQ
+37 
-51 IVLNSGSRFSFVVKG
+51 
-66 DNKSGTYVLENGVLT
+66 
-81 LTFLKEEDGQ
+81 
-91 LAASYSDGGIELTY
+91 
-105 KGERLVFLPKITYT
+105 
-119 VTFDTD
+119 
-125 GGSAVQ
+125 
-131 SVSVVNGR
+131 
-139 TVDRPVAEPQKTD
+139 
-152 CVFVGW
+152 
-158 YSDKNFT
+158 
-165 RPYDFGSAIV
+165 
-175 CNTTVYARFAAV
+175 
-187 VHGQSEYAVTFDLN
+187 
-201 YDGGKPSEAETVGG
+201 
-215 KLLEVPSPEREG
+215 
-227 YIFKGWW
+227 
-234 ISMYEDRDR
+234 
-243 LSYMYADGMVF
+243 
-254 CEDTTLFALWQEKGS
+254 
-269 AALPLVYVS
+269 
-278 AEGVSWDGAGTAV
+278 
-291 RLKVVNP
+291 
-298 LGAVIVDETIGA
+298 
-310 TAGSSKKLDFANGIA
+310 
-325 GDYEITLTAGDVTV
+325 
-339 SRYYKNKALNRV
+339 
-351 SDFSVAD
+351 
-358 NGLLVWRPVPN
+358 
-369 ATRYFIDVVCGDE
+369 
-382 NHVHTHFDNGASVY
+382 
-396 FDFSNCKMPPEGI
+396 
-409 EFAVTATAE
+409 
-418 GYASSVSRAF
+418 
-428 VYLRKL
+428 
-434 PVVSGLHLDTESDL
+434 
-448 LVWDALDDASDYT
+448 
-461 VSVNGGAP
+461 
-469 ESTGGR
+469 
-475 NSFSLKEYSGEISV
+475 
-489 AVRAYTPGFVPS
+489 
-501 DEATFAFEK
+501 
-510 NQLAT
+510 
-515 PSGIVVSADRISW
+515 
-528 NAVADA
+528 
-534 TSYIVN
+534 
-540 IDGKNFE
+540 
-547 TDENYLPFSD
+547 
-557 TDVAWSKGGYYS
+557 
-569 LKIKA
+569 
-574 AGESE
+574 
-579 SKWSDET
+579 
-586 VFGWQTQATNLRYF
+586 
-600 RNVISWDYVAG
+600 
-611 VSSYEVRING
+611 
-621 GSAFGVAGG
+621 
-630 VNFAEIKLTKA
+630 
-641 GENLIEVRCADENTE
+641 
-656 DESEPVWTSLKV
+656 
-668 WAHTLSLDA
+668 
-677 MGGEAVAPLYL
+677 
-688 AVGDKVELAETSKTG
+688 
-703 YDFGGWYNKEGGAAA
+703 
-718 NGAEFSEEYFPFNAD
+718 
-733 VVLYANWVAHVYTIT
+733 
-748 LDCGEFGTVDG
+748 
-759 QRTLTAE
+759 
-766 VAYGSDFVLPVPDV
+766 
-780 NYEIKVFTYWCA
+780 
-792 SADGYGVAYTDSEG
+792 
-806 RSRIKWSHTSEDIVL
+806 
-821 YAYYVD
+821 
-827 AIDYVRDGDGYAVK
+827 
-841 AGPRI
+841 
-846 SQVTHLIIPATYTP
+846 
-860 VPTDE
+860 
-865 NPNPETLKVVSIQ
+865 
-878 DYAFLNCTKLVSVSI
+878 
-893 PNTVRTISLTA
+893 
-904 FDGCRYIERYE
+904 
-915 VREIEGEIDPVY
+915 
-927 FAQEG
+927 
-932 TLLYRNIVM
+932 
-941 QGEVE
+941 
-946 IALVPATFTGSY
+946 
-958 RIPDAVTKITQ
+958 
-969 NAFAKTKLEEIIVPA
+969 
-984 SVKTV
+984 
-989 ARASFSNS
+989 
-997 TTLKSIVFEQSITEE
+997 
-1012 IPLTMSDG
+1012 
-1020 AIVSCTAL
+1020 
-1028 VNLTLPA
+1028 
-1035 RLKKFEKAEHEI
+1035 
-1047 FSLFGKLENINIV
+1047 
-1060 GSFDNAAYSSIDGVL
+1060 L

-1219 EGCSLQSLLLP
+1219 ESCSLQSLLLP

-1457 TVIGKYAFRSS
+1457 TEIGKYAFRSS

-1673 GTITIAKEAETFRT
+1673 GTITIAKEAETFRVGC
-1687 SSFWNC
+1687 FWNC

-1787 TEIELPASV
+1787 KEIELPASV

-1837 CRSTCKNFTTIDGA
+1837 CRSTCKNFTTVDGA

-2075 LLPQGLKG
+2075 LLPQELKG
-2083 IGQYAFRNCVKL
+2083 IGQYAFRNCFKL

-2215 TAITQFTVPD
+2215 TAITEFTVPD
-2225 TVDTLGAGSA
+2225 TVDTLGAGTASA
-2235 SSTGAKDGIFYG
+2235 TGAKDGIFYG
-2247 CSQLETVTIGINVE
+2247 CSQLATVTIGINVE

-2322 TYCRTFEGCE
+2322 TYVSTFEGCE

-2727 VIALKNEAFRDCTAL
+2727 VIALKNEAFRDCTGL

-2852 VTKIGNASFD
+2852 VTKIGTASFD

-2869 IDLSQVNSVGNN
+2869 IDLSQVSSVGNN

-2923 NYAFSNCG
+2923 DYAFMNCVN
-2931 KLVSVSAA
+2931 LVTVSAA

-2998 SEDGTTVYNG
+2998 SEDGTSVYNG

-3058 IRIDMAEEDCD
+3058 IRIDMSEEDCD

>member
-14 CVAAAVLLALGG
+14 CVAAAALLVLGG
-26 CKPKPIEEGPE
+26 CKPKPIDEGPE

-51 IVLNSGSRFSFVVKG
+51 IVLNSGNRFSFVVLG

-125 GGSAVQ
+125 GGSAVEA
-131 SVSVVNGR
+131 VSVVNGR

-175 CNTTVYARFAAV
+175 CNTTIFARFAAV

-278 AEGVSWDGAGTAV
+278 AEGVSWDGVGTAV
-291 RLKVVNP
+291 RLKVINP

-358 NGLLVWRPVPN
+358 NGLLIWKPVPD
-369 ATRYFIDVVCGDE
+369 AARYYVDVVCGDE

-409 EFAVTATAE
+409 VFVVTATAE

-434 PVVSGLHLDTESDL
+434 PVVSGLYLDTEIDL

-469 ESTGGR
+469 ASTGGR

-501 DEATFAFEK
+501 DEATFVFEK

-528 NAVADA
+528 NVVADA
-534 TSYIVN
+534 TSYIVK

-547 TDENYLPFSD
+547 TDENCLPFSD
-557 TDVAWSKGGYYS
+557 TDISWSKGGYYS

-668 WAHTLSLDA
+668 WAHTLSLNA

-932 TLLYRNIVM
+932 TLLYKNIVM

-1219 EGCSLQSLLLP
+1219 ESCSLQSLLLP

-1410 ERTLSLGENCF
+1410 ERTLSLGKNCF

-1457 TVIGKYAFRSS
+1457 TEIGKYAFSSS

-1493 ESVFTYCASLKKATF
+1493 KSVFTYCASLKKATF

-1561 SLSEIEFGLGGTGDL
+1561 SLAEIEFGLGGTGDL

-1587 SLKTLNLPN
+1587 SLKELNLPN
-1596 RLRGVQNDYDAFQ
+1596 RLRGVDNDLDAFQ
-1609 FGLEISGGLS
+1609 FGLKSVGGLS
-1619 NGNAVMCFSEYD
+1619 NPNAVMVFCEYD
-1631 GRDCAA
+1631 GRNSAG
-1637 VESINVEEG
+1637 VESITVEENG
-1646 GLYFSSYDGALYTAG
+1646 SYFSSYDGVLYSAN
-1661 RKMLVFCPQQKS
+1661 REVVVFCPPQKK
-1673 GTITIAKEAETFRT
+1673 GAVTIAKEAKTFRV
-1687 SSFWNC
+1687 SCFWNC
-1693 QILSAI
+1693 SEITSI
-1699 EFEEGGTADFEL
+1699 GFEAGGTVDFET
-1711 PSVSGSFTY
+1711 PDVSNSFTY
-1720 TSDGIFY
+1720 TTDALFY
-1727 NCYSLTS
+1727 NCYKLSS

-1749 YWGEAIAGRSNH
+1749 YWSEAIAGRSNH

-1787 TEIELPASV
+1787 KEIELPASV
-1796 AKLGSKPFEGCSIA
+1796 TTLGQKPFEGCSIA

-1824 DLVAGISGLKSIE
+1824 DLVAGISGLKNIE
-1837 CRSTCKNFTTIDGA
+1837 CRSTCKNFTTVDGV

-1876 EVRKIGDYSFKDN
+1876 DVRKISDYSFKDN
-1889 VGVKSVVFADAD
+1889 VGVKAVEFESAESS
-1901 KDLEIGQYAFQ
+1901 LTIGAYAFQ
-1912 NSSIES
+1912 NAAIVS
-1918 VTLPDRLVSIALY
+1918 VTLPERLVSISDR
-1931 AFSGCASLKT
+1931 AFSGCAMLAR
-1941 VTFGDSCKLSTIGD
+1941 VTFEPQCRLTTLGNY
-1955 RAFEK
+1955 AFEK
-1960 CASLTEISLPDLTT
+1960 CASLTEISIPDLTT
-1974 SIGAYAFAE
+1974 SIGIYAFSQ
-1983 CSSLKNVNF
+1983 CSLLANF
-1992 SENSQLINIGQNAFR
+1992 NLGANSQLITIGQHAFR
-2007 SCAALVEF
+2007 NCSALVEF
-2015 TAPKTLVNLGKPST
+2015 TAPATLAYFGKPT
-2029 TDTVLVTTSSYT
+2029 TADTVTEKTSSYT
-2041 FYNCKSLKKAD
+2041 FYNCKQLAKVD
-2052 LSSCA
+2052 LSACS
-2057 VENIAMYTFESC
+2057 VEYIAMYTFQHCSSL
-2069 DALETV
+2069 ATV

-2083 IGQYAFRNCVKL
+2083 IGQYAFQNCVKL
-2095 SEISLPEGL
+2095 SEITLPEGL
-2104 VTLNAQAFSGC
+2104 VTINGQAFSGC
-2115 GQYFEKTGLK
+2115 GQYIVKTGLK

-2135 TVTTIGKSVFENCA
+2135 TVTTIGKSAFEECA
-2149 ALEEATVKS
+2149 ALEEATIKS
-2158 TSVGENMFLGCVSLK
+2158 SLIGESMFLDCRMLK
-2173 KVTIGA
+2173 KVTIGVN
-2179 ETESIKALAFSG
+2179 TESIKNLAFSG
-2191 CKSLA
+2191 CTSLSDIDL
-2196 EVNMQSNVL
+2196 QSNIL
-2205 AEIGKGAFQN
+2205 TEIGKGAFQSA
-2215 TAITQFTVPD
+2215 AISDFVIPD
-2225 TVDTLGAGSA
+2225 SVTSLGAGSA
-2235 SSTGAKDGIFYG
+2235 ATGADGVFAD
-2247 CSQLETVTIGINVE
+2247 CSKLLSVTIGTGVANLTDCLFANCQSLETVE
-2261 TIPDCM
+2261 
-2267 FADCESLSSVVFK
+2267 FK
-2280 ENGKVKMIGRMAFFN
+2280 ENGKTAQIGKKVFYN

-2300 EIVLPST
+2300 AISLPST
-2307 LTQLGYTGASYTSST
+2307 VNQIGLVGTSSYTTST
-2322 TYCRTFEGCE
+2322 TNCSVFEGCAA
-2332 SLLSIS
+2332 LVSIS
-2338 LPEGVTKIGQGLF
+2338 LPSAVAKIGQNTF
-2351 KNCTSLEKVTFAA
+2351 KD
-2364 NTLGFIASN
+2364 
-2373 AFFGCSSLE
+2373 CSSLQTVTFNGNVL
-2382 EFVFPANVES
+2382 EFIALGAFSGCASLTDFTFPMLGS
-2392 NFTLGASA
+2392 SFTLGASA
-2400 FSGCSSLESI
+2400 FAGCSSLESI
-2410 TLPDNVKTIPD
+2410 VLPDNVKTIAD
-2421 NAFLDCVSLETV
+2421 NTFLNCVSLEAAAMQSV
-2433 LMRSDAAGTVG
+2433 AAGTVG
-2444 ASAFAGCVKL
+2444 ASAFEGCVKL
-2454 KNVTLS
+2454 KNVKLS
-2460 DGITQIKQ
+2460 DAVTQIKQ
-2468 KAFLNCAALEQITLP
+2468 KAFLNCVALEQITLP
-2483 QSLIKLGNGSTTSNA
+2483 ASLTKLGNGSTSSSA
-2498 GYGNVFENCVSLK
+2498 GNGNVFENCVSLL
-2511 EITLPEGVSIIDV
+2511 EITLPEEVNVIDV
-2524 ATFKNCESLAKVT
+2524 ATFKNCTSLSKVT
-2537 VSGALTLIREDAF
+2537 IGGAIMAIREDAF
-2550 EGCGNVKFCVADG
+2550 EGCGDIEFAVTAENE
-2563 NVKTEI
+2563 KTEI
-2569 EDNAIYAEYT
+2569 VGNAVYSEYT
-2579 DSFYLLNDK
+2579 DSFYTLNDK
-2588 GTGTT
+2588 NKTA
-2593 SKKIT
+2593 SVKIT
-2598 GTALVHYFGKET
+2598 GRALIHYFGNAS
-2610 TLTVRDGTEIVARAA
+2610 TLEIEDGTDIIARAA
-2625 LRNNSVV
+2625 LRKNSTVTK
-2632 EEVVLP
+2632 VVLP
-2638 ASVKYIDDFAF
+2638 ASVMYIDDYAF
-2649 AGSAVGKI
+2649 TECITLAEI
-2657 NLENVDYIDGNAFEG
+2657 NLENVKSIDGYA
-2672 CARLT
+2672 
-2677 TVTLT
+2677 
-2682 AEVVYSKAFLNCT
+2682 
-2695 GLEEIKLDGT
+2695 
-2705 KFINMYVFQGC
+2705 FQGC
-2716 TSLKHVTVPAS
+2716 TELTSVALRADVIYSYAFSNCTSLEEIDLNGAKFLNSYVFS
-2727 VIALKNEAFRDCTAL
+2727 GCTAL
-2742 ETAEVNVGNLN
+2742 TDVVVPESVIGLNADVFKDCTGLKTAEVKVGNLN
-2753 GTVSSSGTAG
+2753 GSASSMGNAG
-2763 NGWFKGC
+2763 NGWFRNC
-2770 TSLKTVTFAD
+2770 TSLETVVFAD
-2780 GLLRLENYLFEGC
+2780 GLLRLENYAFENC
-2793 TSLTTI
+2793 SALTFVR
-2799 KLPAT
+2799 LPST
-2804 LQRLSAGYGAFKNC
+2804 LQRLGVGYGAFKNC
-2818 TSLVSLTIP
+2818 TSLASITVP

-2832 IENNEF
+2832 IENSEF

-2894 PQAATLGANSFEGC
+2894 PQAATIGANSFESC

-2980 VAPNLSSIG
+2980 VAPNLTSIG

-2998 SEDGTTVYNG
+2998 SEDGTSVYNG

-3058 IRIDMAEEDCD
+3058 IRIDMSEEDCD

>member
-1 MAKKKRFLLLLLV
+1 M
-14 CVAAAVLLALGG
+14 
-26 CKPKPIEEGPE
+26 
-37 TGVYYCDADGEEYQ
+37 
-51 IVLNSGSRFSFVVKG
+51 
-66 DNKSGTYVLENGVLT
+66 
-81 LTFLKEEDGQ
+81 
-91 LAASYSDGGIELTY
+91 
-105 KGERLVFLPKITYT
+105 
-119 VTFDTD
+119 
-125 GGSAVQ
+125 
-131 SVSVVNGR
+131 
-139 TVDRPVAEPQKTD
+139 
-152 CVFVGW
+152 
-158 YSDKNFT
+158 
-165 RPYDFGSAIV
+165 
-175 CNTTVYARFAAV
+175 
-187 VHGQSEYAVTFDLN
+187 
-201 YDGGKPSEAETVGG
+201 
-215 KLLEVPSPEREG
+215 
-227 YIFKGWW
+227 
-234 ISMYEDRDR
+234 
-243 LSYMYADGMVF
+243 
-254 CEDTTLFALWQEKGS
+254 
-269 AALPLVYVS
+269 
-278 AEGVSWDGAGTAV
+278 
-291 RLKVVNP
+291 
-298 LGAVIVDETIGA
+298 
-310 TAGSSKKLDFANGIA
+310 
-325 GDYEITLTAGDVTV
+325 
-339 SRYYKNKALNRV
+339 
-351 SDFSVAD
+351 
-358 NGLLVWRPVPN
+358 
-369 ATRYFIDVVCGDE
+369 
-382 NHVHTHFDNGASVY
+382 
-396 FDFSNCKMPPEGI
+396 
-409 EFAVTATAE
+409 
-418 GYASSVSRAF
+418 
-428 VYLRKL
+428 
-434 PVVSGLHLDTESDL
+434 
-448 LVWDALDDASDYT
+448 
-461 VSVNGGAP
+461 
-469 ESTGGR
+469 
-475 NSFSLKEYSGEISV
+475 
-489 AVRAYTPGFVPS
+489 
-501 DEATFAFEK
+501 
-510 NQLAT
+510 
-515 PSGIVVSADRISW
+515 
-528 NAVADA
+528 
-534 TSYIVN
+534 
-540 IDGKNFE
+540 
-547 TDENYLPFSD
+547 
-557 TDVAWSKGGYYS
+557 
-569 LKIKA
+569 
-574 AGESE
+574 
-579 SKWSDET
+579 
-586 VFGWQTQATNLRYF
+586 
-600 RNVISWDYVAG
+600 
-611 VSSYEVRING
+611 
-621 GSAFGVAGG
+621 
-630 VNFAEIKLTKA
+630 
-641 GENLIEVRCADENTE
+641 
-656 DESEPVWTSLKV
+656 
-668 WAHTLSLDA
+668 
-677 MGGEAVAPLYL
+677 
-688 AVGDKVELAETSKTG
+688 
-703 YDFGGWYNKEGGAAA
+703 
-718 NGAEFSEEYFPFNAD
+718 
-733 VVLYANWVAHVYTIT
+733 
-748 LDCGEFGTVDG
+748 
-759 QRTLTAE
+759 
-766 VAYGSDFVLPVPDV
+766 
-780 NYEIKVFTYWCA
+780 
-792 SADGYGVAYTDSEG
+792 
-806 RSRIKWSHTSEDIVL
+806 
-821 YAYYVD
+821 
-827 AIDYVRDGDGYAVK
+827 
-841 AGPRI
+841 
-846 SQVTHLIIPATYTP
+846 
-860 VPTDE
+860 PTDE

-1294 KLKTFVVSPDNPNY
+1294 KLKSFVVSPDNPNY

-1457 TVIGKYAFRSS
+1457 TEIGKYAFRSS

-1673 GTITIAKEAETFRT
+1673 GTITIAKEAETFRVGC
-1687 SSFWNC
+1687 FWNC

-1787 TEIELPASV
+1787 KEIELPASV

-1837 CRSTCKNFTTIDGA
+1837 CRSTCKNFTTVDGA

-2158 TSVGENMFLGCVSLK
+2158 TNVGENMFLGCVSLK

-2727 VIALKNEAFRDCTAL
+2727 VIALKNEAFRDCTGL

-2998 SEDGTTVYNG
+2998 SEDGTSVYNG

-3058 IRIDMAEEDCD
+3058 IRIDMSEEDCD

>member
-1 MAKKKRFLLLLLV
+1 M
-14 CVAAAVLLALGG
+14 
-26 CKPKPIEEGPE
+26 
-37 TGVYYCDADGEEYQ
+37 
-51 IVLNSGSRFSFVVKG
+51 
-66 DNKSGTYVLENGVLT
+66 
-81 LTFLKEEDGQ
+81 
-91 LAASYSDGGIELTY
+91 
-105 KGERLVFLPKITYT
+105 
-119 VTFDTD
+119 
-125 GGSAVQ
+125 
-131 SVSVVNGR
+131 
-139 TVDRPVAEPQKTD
+139 
-152 CVFVGW
+152 
-158 YSDKNFT
+158 
-165 RPYDFGSAIV
+165 
-175 CNTTVYARFAAV
+175 
-187 VHGQSEYAVTFDLN
+187 
-201 YDGGKPSEAETVGG
+201 
-215 KLLEVPSPEREG
+215 
-227 YIFKGWW
+227 
-234 ISMYEDRDR
+234 
-243 LSYMYADGMVF
+243 
-254 CEDTTLFALWQEKGS
+254 
-269 AALPLVYVS
+269 
-278 AEGVSWDGAGTAV
+278 
-291 RLKVVNP
+291 
-298 LGAVIVDETIGA
+298 
-310 TAGSSKKLDFANGIA
+310 
-325 GDYEITLTAGDVTV
+325 
-339 SRYYKNKALNRV
+339 
-351 SDFSVAD
+351 
-358 NGLLVWRPVPN
+358 
-369 ATRYFIDVVCGDE
+369 
-382 NHVHTHFDNGASVY
+382 
-396 FDFSNCKMPPEGI
+396 
-409 EFAVTATAE
+409 
-418 GYASSVSRAF
+418 
-428 VYLRKL
+428 
-434 PVVSGLHLDTESDL
+434 
-448 LVWDALDDASDYT
+448 
-461 VSVNGGAP
+461 
-469 ESTGGR
+469 
-475 NSFSLKEYSGEISV
+475 
-489 AVRAYTPGFVPS
+489 
-501 DEATFAFEK
+501 
-510 NQLAT
+510 
-515 PSGIVVSADRISW
+515 
-528 NAVADA
+528 
-534 TSYIVN
+534 
-540 IDGKNFE
+540 
-547 TDENYLPFSD
+547 
-557 TDVAWSKGGYYS
+557 
-569 LKIKA
+569 
-574 AGESE
+574 
-579 SKWSDET
+579 
-586 VFGWQTQATNLRYF
+586 
-600 RNVISWDYVAG
+600 
-611 VSSYEVRING
+611 
-621 GSAFGVAGG
+621 
-630 VNFAEIKLTKA
+630 
-641 GENLIEVRCADENTE
+641 
-656 DESEPVWTSLKV
+656 
-668 WAHTLSLDA
+668 
-677 MGGEAVAPLYL
+677 
-688 AVGDKVELAETSKTG
+688 
-703 YDFGGWYNKEGGAAA
+703 
-718 NGAEFSEEYFPFNAD
+718 
-733 VVLYANWVAHVYTIT
+733 
-748 LDCGEFGTVDG
+748 
-759 QRTLTAE
+759 
-766 VAYGSDFVLPVPDV
+766 
-780 NYEIKVFTYWCA
+780 
-792 SADGYGVAYTDSEG
+792 
-806 RSRIKWSHTSEDIVL
+806 
-821 YAYYVD
+821 
-827 AIDYVRDGDGYAVK
+827 
-841 AGPRI
+841 
-846 SQVTHLIIPATYTP
+846 
-860 VPTDE
+860 
-865 NPNPETLKVVSIQ
+865 
-878 DYAFLNCTKLVSVSI
+878 
-893 PNTVRTISLTA
+893 
-904 FDGCRYIERYE
+904 
-915 VREIEGEIDPVY
+915 
-927 FAQEG
+927 
-932 TLLYRNIVM
+932 
-941 QGEVE
+941 
-946 IALVPATFTGSY
+946 
-958 RIPDAVTKITQ
+958 
-969 NAFAKTKLEEIIVPA
+969 
-984 SVKTV
+984 
-989 ARASFSNS
+989 
-997 TTLKSIVFEQSITEE
+997 
-1012 IPLTMSDG
+1012 
-1020 AIVSCTAL
+1020 
-1028 VNLTLPA
+1028 
-1035 RLKKFEKAEHEI
+1035 
-1047 FSLFGKLENINIV
+1047 
-1060 GSFDNAAYSSIDGVL
+1060 L

-1294 KLKTFVVSPDNPNY
+1294 KLKSFVVSPDNPNY

-1334 YVIPNTIKSIGGG
+1334 YVIPDTIKVIGGG
-1347 VFIGKTN
+1347 VFIGKAN
-1354 IVKITIPASVVN
+1354 MVKITIPASVVN
-1366 IGNSAFE
+1366 IGNGAFE
-1373 NCANLAEVLFVE
+1373 SCVNLSEVLFVE
-1385 GGEELLTIGD
+1385 GEELLTIGD

-1457 TVIGKYAFRSS
+1457 TEIGKYAFRSS

-1561 SLSEIEFGLGGTGDL
+1561 SLAEIEFGLGGTGDL

-1646 GLYFSSYDGALYTAG
+1646 GLYFSSYDGALYTAD

-1693 QILSAI
+1693 QILTAI

-2225 TVDTLGAGSA
+2225 TVDTLGAGTASA
-2235 SSTGAKDGIFYG
+2235 TVAKDGIFYG
-2247 CSQLETVTIGINVE
+2247 CNQLETVTIGINVE

-2727 VIALKNEAFRDCTAL
+2727 VIALKNEAFRDCTGL

-2852 VTKIGNASFD
+2852 VTKIGTASFD

-2869 IDLSQVNSVGNN
+2869 IDLSQVSSVGNN

-2923 NYAFSNCG
+2923 DYAFMNCVN
-2931 KLVSVSAA
+2931 LVTVSAA

-2998 SEDGTTVYNG
+2998 SEDGTSVYNG

-3058 IRIDMAEEDCD
+3058 IRIDMSEEDCD

>member
-396 FDFSNCKMPPEGI
+396 FDFSNCKMLPEGI
-409 EFAVTATAE
+409 EFVVTATAE

-469 ESTGGR
+469 VSTGGR

-501 DEATFAFEK
+501 DEATFVFEK

-528 NAVADA
+528 NDVADA
-534 TSYIVN
+534 TSYIVS

-547 TDENYLPFSD
+547 TDETCLPFSD
-557 TDVAWSKGGYYS
+557 TDISWSKGGYYS

-668 WAHTLSLDA
+668 WAHTLSLNA

-1219 EGCSLQSLLLP
+1219 ESCSLQSLLLP

-1457 TVIGKYAFRSS
+1457 TEIGKYAFSSS

-1493 ESVFTYCASLKKATF
+1493 ERVFAYCASLKKATF
-1508 PDGLTSIPDSTFYN
+1508 PDGLTSIPNSTFYN

-1561 SLSEIEFGLGGTGDL
+1561 SLAEIEFGLGGTGDL

-1596 RLRGVQNDYDAFQ
+1596 RLRGVENDYDAFQ
-1609 FGLEISGGLS
+1609 FGLKLAGGLS
-1619 NGNAVMCFSEYD
+1619 NPNAVMCFSEYD

-1673 GTITIAKEAETFRT
+1673 GTITIAKEAETFRVGC
-1687 SSFWNC
+1687 FWNC

-1720 TSDGIFY
+1720 TTDALFY
-1727 NCYSLTS
+1727 SCYKLSS

-1787 TEIELPASV
+1787 KEIELPASV
-1796 AKLGSKPFEGCSIA
+1796 TTLGQKPFEGCSIA

-1824 DLVAGISGLKSIE
+1824 DLVAGISGLKNIE
-1837 CRSTCKNFTTIDGA
+1837 CRSTCKNFTTVDGV

-1876 EVRKIGDYSFKDN
+1876 DVRKISDYSFKDN
-1889 VGVKSVVFADAD
+1889 VGVKAVVFADAD

-2158 TSVGENMFLGCVSLK
+2158 TNVGENMFLGCVSLK

-2247 CSQLETVTIGINVE
+2247 CSQLATVTIGINVE

-2322 TYCRTFEGCE
+2322 TYVSTFEGCE

-2410 TLPDNVKTIPD
+2410 TLPDNVKTIAD
-2421 NAFLDCVSLETV
+2421 NTFLNCVSLEAV
-2433 LMRSDAAGTVG
+2433 AMQSVAAGTVG
-2444 ASAFAGCVKL
+2444 ASAFEGCVKL
-2454 KNVTLS
+2454 KNVKLS
-2460 DGITQIKQ
+2460 DAVTQIKQ
-2468 KAFLNCAALEQITLP
+2468 KAFLNCVALEQITLP
-2483 QSLIKLGNGSTTSNA
+2483 AALTKLGNGSTSSSA

-2550 EGCGNVKFCVADG
+2550 EGCGNVEFCLADG

-2579 DSFYLLNDK
+2579 DSFYTINAN
-2588 GTGTT
+2588 GNNTT
-2593 SKKIT
+2593 SVKIT
-2598 GTALVHYFGKET
+2598 GTALVHYFGKES

-2672 CARLT
+2672 CAQLNS
-2677 TVTLT
+2677 VTLT

-2727 VIALKNEAFRDCTAL
+2727 VIALKAEAFKDCTRL

-2770 TSLKTVTFAD
+2770 TSLKSVTFAD

-2894 PQAATLGANSFEGC
+2894 PQAATLGANSFESC

-2998 SEDGTTVYNG
+2998 SEDGTSVYNG

-3058 IRIDMAEEDCD
+3058 IRIDMSEEDCD

>member
-1 MAKKKRFLLLLLV
+1 MGKMRMLSNVINHASNQVEGFCFIKSLQLKVNVKGAEYLDIM
-14 CVAAAVLLALGG
+14 LA
-26 CKPKPIEEGPE
+26 
-37 TGVYYCDADGEEYQ
+37 DADGEINAKLWDYQ
-51 IVLNSGSRFSFVVKG
+51 
-66 DNKSGTYVLENGVLT
+66 
-81 LTFLKEEDGQ
+81 
-91 LAASYSDGGIELTY
+91 
-105 KGERLVFLPKITYT
+105 
-119 VTFDTD
+119 
-125 GGSAVQ
+125 SAVHGMYSAGEVIKVRGTINLYKDTEQ
-131 SVSVVNGR
+131 LKIDR
-139 TVDRPVAEPQKTD
+139 IRHITEADHVDMSSIVA
-152 CVFVGW
+152 
-158 YSDKNFT
+158 
-165 RPYDFGSAIV
+165 SAPID
-175 CNTTVYARFAAV
+175 
-187 VHGQSEYAVTFDLN
+187 GEKIFDN
-201 YDGGKPSEAETVGG
+201 
-215 KLLEVPSPEREG
+215 
-227 YIFKGWW
+227 
-234 ISMYEDRDR
+234 
-243 LSYMYADGMVF
+243 
-254 CEDTTLFALWQEKGS
+254 LFEF
-269 AALPLVYVS
+269 
-278 AEGVSWDGAGTAV
+278 
-291 RLKVVNP
+291 
-298 LGAVIVDETIGA
+298 
-310 TAGSSKKLDFANGIA
+310 AGSF
-325 GDYEITLTAGDVTV
+325 
-339 SRYYKNKALNRV
+339 
-351 SDFSVAD
+351 
-358 NGLLVWRPVPN
+358 
-369 ATRYFIDVVCGDE
+369 
-382 NHVHTHFDNGASVY
+382 
-396 FDFSNCKMPPEGI
+396 
-409 EFAVTATAE
+409 
-418 GYASSVSRAF
+418 
-428 VYLRKL
+428 
-434 PVVSGLHLDTESDL
+434 
-448 LVWDALDDASDYT
+448 
-461 VSVNGGAP
+461 
-469 ESTGGR
+469 
-475 NSFSLKEYSGEISV
+475 
-489 AVRAYTPGFVPS
+489 
-501 DEATFAFEK
+501 
-510 NQLAT
+510 
-515 PSGIVVSADRISW
+515 
-528 NAVADA
+528 ADA
-534 TSYIVN
+534 DI
-540 IDGKNFE
+540 
-547 TDENYLPFSD
+547 
-557 TDVAWSKGGYYS
+557 A
-569 LKIKA
+569 
-574 AGESE
+574 
-579 SKWSDET
+579 
-586 VFGWQTQATNLRYF
+586 
-600 RNVISWDYVAG
+600 
-611 VSSYEVRING
+611 
-621 GSAFGVAGG
+621 
-630 VNFAEIKLTKA
+630 KLTQYLLT
-641 GENLIEVRCADENTE
+641 ENR
-656 DESEPVWTSLKV
+656 
-668 WAHTLSLDA
+668 
-677 MGGEAVAPLYL
+677 
-688 AVGDKVELAETSKTG
+688 
-703 YDFGGWYNKEGGAAA
+703 
-718 NGAEFSEEYFPFNAD
+718 
-733 VVLYANWVAHVYTIT
+733 
-748 LDCGEFGTVDG
+748 
-759 QRTLTAE
+759 
-766 VAYGSDFVLPVPDV
+766 
-780 NYEIKVFTYWCA
+780 
-792 SADGYGVAYTDSEG
+792 
-806 RSRIKWSHTSEDIVL
+806 
-821 YAYYVD
+821 
-827 AIDYVRDGDGYAVK
+827 
-841 AGPRI
+841 
-846 SQVTHLIIPATYTP
+846 
-860 VPTDE
+860 
-865 NPNPETLKVVSIQ
+865 
-878 DYAFLNCTKLVSVSI
+878 
-893 PNTVRTISLTA
+893 
-904 FDGCRYIERYE
+904 ER
-915 VREIEGEIDPVY
+915 
-927 FAQEG
+927 
-932 TLLYRNIVM
+932 M
-941 QGEVE
+941 
-946 IALVPATFTGSY
+946 
-958 RIPDAVTKITQ
+958 
-969 NAFAKTKLEEIIVPA
+969 
-984 SVKTV
+984 
-989 ARASFSNS
+989 
-997 TTLKSIVFEQSITEE
+997 
-1012 IPLTMSDG
+1012 
-1020 AIVSCTAL
+1020 
-1028 VNLTLPA
+1028 
-1035 RLKKFEKAEHEI
+1035 
-1047 FSLFGKLENINIV
+1047 
-1060 GSFDNAAYSSIDGVL
+1060 
-1075 FNAAKDTLLYYPAA
+1075 LYYPAA

-1457 TVIGKYAFRSS
+1457 TEIGKYAFRSS

-1561 SLSEIEFGLGGTGDL
+1561 SLAEIEFGLGGTGDL

-1596 RLRGVQNDYDAFQ
+1596 RLRGVENDYDAFQ
-1609 FGLEISGGLS
+1609 FGLKLAGGLS
-1619 NGNAVMCFSEYD
+1619 NPNAVMCFSEYD

-1646 GLYFSSYDGALYTAG
+1646 GLYFSSYDGALYTAD

-1960 CASLTEISLPDLTT
+1960 CASLTEISIPDLTT
-1974 SIGAYAFAE
+1974 SIGIYAFSE
-1983 CSSLKNVNF
+1983 CSLLKNVNF

-2483 QSLIKLGNGSTTSNA
+2483 QSLTKLGNGSTTSNA

-2550 EGCGNVKFCVADG
+2550 EGCGNVEFCVADG

-2598 GTALVHYFGKET
+2598 GTALVYYFGKET
-2610 TLTVRDGTEIVARAA
+2610 TLTVRDGTEIIARAA

-2672 CARLT
+2672 CAQLNS
-2677 TVTLT
+2677 VTLT

-2894 PQAATLGANSFEGC
+2894 PQAATLGANSFESC

-2998 SEDGTTVYNG
+2998 SEDGTSVYNG

-3058 IRIDMAEEDCD
+3058 IRIDMSEEDCD

>member
-1 MAKKKRFLLLLLV
+1 
-14 CVAAAVLLALGG
+14 
-26 CKPKPIEEGPE
+26 
-37 TGVYYCDADGEEYQ
+37 
-51 IVLNSGSRFSFVVKG
+51 
-66 DNKSGTYVLENGVLT
+66 
-81 LTFLKEEDGQ
+81 
-91 LAASYSDGGIELTY
+91 
-105 KGERLVFLPKITYT
+105 
-119 VTFDTD
+119 
-125 GGSAVQ
+125 
-131 SVSVVNGR
+131 
-139 TVDRPVAEPQKTD
+139 
-152 CVFVGW
+152 
-158 YSDKNFT
+158 
-165 RPYDFGSAIV
+165 
-175 CNTTVYARFAAV
+175 
-187 VHGQSEYAVTFDLN
+187 
-201 YDGGKPSEAETVGG
+201 
-215 KLLEVPSPEREG
+215 
-227 YIFKGWW
+227 
-234 ISMYEDRDR
+234 
-243 LSYMYADGMVF
+243 
-254 CEDTTLFALWQEKGS
+254 
-269 AALPLVYVS
+269 
-278 AEGVSWDGAGTAV
+278 
-291 RLKVVNP
+291 
-298 LGAVIVDETIGA
+298 
-310 TAGSSKKLDFANGIA
+310 
-325 GDYEITLTAGDVTV
+325 
-339 SRYYKNKALNRV
+339 
-351 SDFSVAD
+351 
-358 NGLLVWRPVPN
+358 
-369 ATRYFIDVVCGDE
+369 
-382 NHVHTHFDNGASVY
+382 
-396 FDFSNCKMPPEGI
+396 
-409 EFAVTATAE
+409 
-418 GYASSVSRAF
+418 
-428 VYLRKL
+428 
-434 PVVSGLHLDTESDL
+434 
-448 LVWDALDDASDYT
+448 
-461 VSVNGGAP
+461 
-469 ESTGGR
+469 
-475 NSFSLKEYSGEISV
+475 
-489 AVRAYTPGFVPS
+489 
-501 DEATFAFEK
+501 
-510 NQLAT
+510 
-515 PSGIVVSADRISW
+515 
-528 NAVADA
+528 
-534 TSYIVN
+534 
-540 IDGKNFE
+540 
-547 TDENYLPFSD
+547 
-557 TDVAWSKGGYYS
+557 
-569 LKIKA
+569 
-574 AGESE
+574 
-579 SKWSDET
+579 
-586 VFGWQTQATNLRYF
+586 
-600 RNVISWDYVAG
+600 
-611 VSSYEVRING
+611 
-621 GSAFGVAGG
+621 
-630 VNFAEIKLTKA
+630 
-641 GENLIEVRCADENTE
+641 
-656 DESEPVWTSLKV
+656 
-668 WAHTLSLDA
+668 
-677 MGGEAVAPLYL
+677 
-688 AVGDKVELAETSKTG
+688 
-703 YDFGGWYNKEGGAAA
+703 
-718 NGAEFSEEYFPFNAD
+718 
-733 VVLYANWVAHVYTIT
+733 
-748 LDCGEFGTVDG
+748 
-759 QRTLTAE
+759 
-766 VAYGSDFVLPVPDV
+766 
-780 NYEIKVFTYWCA
+780 
-792 SADGYGVAYTDSEG
+792 
-806 RSRIKWSHTSEDIVL
+806 
-821 YAYYVD
+821 
-827 AIDYVRDGDGYAVK
+827 
-841 AGPRI
+841 
-846 SQVTHLIIPATYTP
+846 
-860 VPTDE
+860 
-865 NPNPETLKVVSIQ
+865 
-878 DYAFLNCTKLVSVSI
+878 
-893 PNTVRTISLTA
+893 
-904 FDGCRYIERYE
+904 
-915 VREIEGEIDPVY
+915 
-927 FAQEG
+927 
-932 TLLYRNIVM
+932 
-941 QGEVE
+941 
-946 IALVPATFTGSY
+946 
-958 RIPDAVTKITQ
+958 
-969 NAFAKTKLEEIIVPA
+969 
-984 SVKTV
+984 
-989 ARASFSNS
+989 
-997 TTLKSIVFEQSITEE
+997 
-1012 IPLTMSDG
+1012 
-1020 AIVSCTAL
+1020 
-1028 VNLTLPA
+1028 
-1035 RLKKFEKAEHEI
+1035 
-1047 FSLFGKLENINIV
+1047 
-1060 GSFDNAAYSSIDGVL
+1060 
-1075 FNAAKDTLLYYPAA
+1075 
-1089 HNKDSG
+1089 
-1095 VYTLP
+1095 
-1100 TAALNIAER
+1100 
-1109 AFYTNPSST
+1109 
-1118 KIKSTVKEVYLHAN
+1118 
-1132 VRTIGAEA
+1132 
-1140 FAECDSLT
+1140 
-1148 KVVFVASER
+1148 
-1157 PAGTMVIGRRAFADC
+1157 MVIGRRAFADC

-1219 EGCSLQSLLLP
+1219 ESCSLQSLLLP

-1457 TVIGKYAFRSS
+1457 TEIGKYAFRSS

-1673 GTITIAKEAETFRT
+1673 GTITIAKEAETFRVGC
-1687 SSFWNC
+1687 FWNC

-1787 TEIELPASV
+1787 KEIELPASV

-1837 CRSTCKNFTTIDGA
+1837 CRSTCKNFTTVDGA

-2075 LLPQGLKG
+2075 LLPQELKG
-2083 IGQYAFRNCVKL
+2083 IGQYAFRNCFKL

-2158 TSVGENMFLGCVSLK
+2158 TNVGENMFLGCVSLK

-2215 TAITQFTVPD
+2215 TAITEFTVPD
-2225 TVDTLGAGSA
+2225 TVDTLGAGTASA
-2235 SSTGAKDGIFYG
+2235 TGAKDGIFYG
-2247 CSQLETVTIGINVE
+2247 CSQLATVTIGINVE

-2322 TYCRTFEGCE
+2322 TYVSTFEGCE

-2727 VIALKNEAFRDCTAL
+2727 VIALKNEAFRDCTGL

-2852 VTKIGNASFD
+2852 VTKIGTASFD

-2869 IDLSQVNSVGNN
+2869 IDLSQVSSVGNN

-2923 NYAFSNCG
+2923 DYAFMNCVN
-2931 KLVSVSAA
+2931 LVTVSAA

-2998 SEDGTTVYNG
+2998 SEDGTSVYNG

-3058 IRIDMAEEDCD
+3058 IRIDMSEEDCD

>member
-396 FDFSNCKMPPEGI
+396 FDFSNCKMLPEGI
-409 EFAVTATAE
+409 EFVVTATAE

-469 ESTGGR
+469 VSTGGR

-501 DEATFAFEK
+501 DEATFVFEK

-528 NAVADA
+528 NDVADA
-534 TSYIVN
+534 TSYIVS

-547 TDENYLPFSD
+547 TDETCLPFSD

-668 WAHTLSLDA
+668 WAHTLSLNA

-1294 KLKTFVVSPDNPNY
+1294 KLKSFVVSPDNPNY

-1334 YVIPNTIKSIGGG
+1334 YVIPDTIKVIGGG
-1347 VFIGKTN
+1347 VFIGKAN
-1354 IVKITIPASVVN
+1354 MVKITIPASVVN
-1366 IGNSAFE
+1366 IGNGAFE
-1373 NCANLAEVLFVE
+1373 SCVNLSEVLFVE
-1385 GGEELLTIGD
+1385 GEELLTIGD

-1457 TVIGKYAFRSS
+1457 TEIGKYAFSSS

-1493 ESVFTYCASLKKATF
+1493 KSVFTYCASLKKATF

-1561 SLSEIEFGLGGTGDL
+1561 SLAEIEFGLGGTGDL

-1596 RLRGVQNDYDAFQ
+1596 RLRGVENDYDAFQ
-1609 FGLEISGGLS
+1609 FGLKLAGGLS
-1619 NGNAVMCFSEYD
+1619 NPNAVMCFSEYD

-1673 GTITIAKEAETFRT
+1673 GTITIAKEAETFRVGC
-1687 SSFWNC
+1687 FWNC

-1720 TSDGIFY
+1720 TTDALFY
-1727 NCYSLTS
+1727 NCYKLSS

-1787 TEIELPASV
+1787 KEIELPASV
-1796 AKLGSKPFEGCSIA
+1796 TTLGQKPFEGCSIA

-1824 DLVAGISGLKSIE
+1824 DLVAGISGLKNIE
-1837 CRSTCKNFTTIDGA
+1837 CRSTCKNFTTVDGV

-1876 EVRKIGDYSFKDN
+1876 DVRKISDYSFKDN
-1889 VGVKSVVFADAD
+1889 VGVKAVEFESAESS
-1901 KDLEIGQYAFQ
+1901 LTIGAYAFQ
-1912 NSSIES
+1912 NAAIVS
-1918 VTLPDRLVSIALY
+1918 VTLPERLVSIALY

-1960 CASLTEISLPDLTT
+1960 CASLTEISIPDLTT
-1974 SIGAYAFAE
+1974 SIGIYAFSG
-1983 CSSLKNVNF
+1983 CSLLANF
-1992 SENSQLINIGQNAFR
+1992 NLGANSQLITIGQNAFR

-2149 ALEEATVKS
+2149 ALEEATIKS
-2158 TSVGENMFLGCVSLK
+2158 SLIGESMFLDCRMLK
-2173 KVTIGA
+2173 KVTIGVN
-2179 ETESIKALAFSG
+2179 TESIKNLAFSG
-2191 CKSLA
+2191 CTSLSDIDL
-2196 EVNMQSNVL
+2196 QSNIL
-2205 AEIGKGAFQN
+2205 TEIGKGAFQSA
-2215 TAITQFTVPD
+2215 AISDFVIPD
-2225 TVDTLGAGSA
+2225 SVTSLGAGSA
-2235 SSTGAKDGIFYG
+2235 ATGADGVFAD
-2247 CSQLETVTIGINVE
+2247 CSKLLSVTIGTGVANLTDCLFANCQSLETVE
-2261 TIPDCM
+2261 
-2267 FADCESLSSVVFK
+2267 FK
-2280 ENGKVKMIGRMAFFN
+2280 ENGKTAQIGKKVFYN

-2300 EIVLPST
+2300 AISLPST
-2307 LTQLGYTGASYTSST
+2307 VNQIGLVGTSSYTTST
-2322 TYCRTFEGCE
+2322 TNCSVFEGCAA
-2332 SLLSIS
+2332 LVSIS
-2338 LPEGVTKIGQGLF
+2338 LPSAVAKIGQNTF
-2351 KNCTSLEKVTFAA
+2351 KD
-2364 NTLGFIASN
+2364 
-2373 AFFGCSSLE
+2373 CSSLQTVTFNGNVL
-2382 EFVFPANVES
+2382 EFIALGAFSGCASLTDFTFPMLGS
-2392 NFTLGASA
+2392 SFTLGASA
-2400 FSGCSSLESI
+2400 FAGCSSLESI
-2410 TLPDNVKTIPD
+2410 VLPDNVKTIAD
-2421 NAFLDCVSLETV
+2421 NTFLNCVSLEAAAMQSV
-2433 LMRSDAAGTVG
+2433 AAGTVG
-2444 ASAFAGCVKL
+2444 ASAFSGCVKL
-2454 KNVTLS
+2454 KNVKLS
-2460 DGITQIKQ
+2460 DAVTQIKQ
-2468 KAFLNCAALEQITLP
+2468 KAFLNCVALEQITLP
-2483 QSLIKLGNGSTTSNA
+2483 ASLTKLGNGSTSSSA
-2498 GYGNVFENCVSLK
+2498 GYGNVFENCVSLL
-2511 EITLPEGVSIIDV
+2511 EITLPEEVNVIDV
-2524 ATFKNCESLAKVT
+2524 ATFKNCTSLSKVT
-2537 VSGALTLIREDAF
+2537 IGGAIMVIREDAF
-2550 EGCGNVKFCVADG
+2550 EGCGDIEFAVTAENE
-2563 NVKTEI
+2563 KTEI
-2569 EDNAIYAEYT
+2569 VGNAVYSEYT
-2579 DSFYLLNDK
+2579 DSFYTLNDK
-2588 GTGTT
+2588 NKTA
-2593 SKKIT
+2593 SVKIT
-2598 GTALVHYFGKET
+2598 GRALIHYFGNAS
-2610 TLTVRDGTEIVARAA
+2610 TLEIEDGTDIIARAA
-2625 LRNNSVV
+2625 LRKNSTVTK
-2632 EEVVLP
+2632 VVLP
-2638 ASVKYIDDFAF
+2638 ASVMYIDDYAF
-2649 AGSAVGKI
+2649 TECITLAEI
-2657 NLENVDYIDGNAFEG
+2657 NLENVKSIDGYA
-2672 CARLT
+2672 
-2677 TVTLT
+2677 
-2682 AEVVYSKAFLNCT
+2682 
-2695 GLEEIKLDGT
+2695 
-2705 KFINMYVFQGC
+2705 FQGC
-2716 TSLKHVTVPAS
+2716 TELTSVALRADVIYSYAFSNCTSLEEIDLNGAKFLNSYVFS
-2727 VIALKNEAFRDCTAL
+2727 GCTAL
-2742 ETAEVNVGNLN
+2742 TDVVVPESVIGLNVDVFKDCTGLKTAEVKVGNLN
-2753 GTVSSSGTAG
+2753 GSASSMGNAG
-2763 NGWFKGC
+2763 NGWFRNC
-2770 TSLKTVTFAD
+2770 TSLETVVFAD
-2780 GLLRLENYLFEGC
+2780 GLLRLENYAFENC
-2793 TSLTTI
+2793 SALTFVR
-2799 KLPAT
+2799 LPST
-2804 LQRLSAGYGAFKNC
+2804 LQRLGVGYGAFKNC
-2818 TSLVSLTIP
+2818 TSLASITVP

-2832 IENNEF
+2832 IENSEF

-2894 PQAATLGANSFEGC
+2894 PQAATLGANSFESC

-2980 VAPNLSSIG
+2980 VAPNLTSIG

-2998 SEDGTTVYNG
+2998 SEDGTSVYNG

-3058 IRIDMAEEDCD
+3058 IRIDMSEEDCD

>member
-14 CVAAAVLLALGG
+14 CVAAAALLVLGG
-26 CKPKPIEEGPE
+26 CKPKPIDEGPE

-51 IVLNSGSRFSFVVKG
+51 IVLNSGNRFSFVVLG

-125 GGSAVQ
+125 GGSAVEA
-131 SVSVVNGR
+131 VSVVNGR

-175 CNTTVYARFAAV
+175 CNTTIFARFAAV

-278 AEGVSWDGAGTAV
+278 AEGVSWDGVGTAV
-291 RLKVVNP
+291 RLKVINP

-358 NGLLVWRPVPN
+358 NGLLIWKPVPD
-369 ATRYFIDVVCGDE
+369 AARYYVDVVCGDE

-409 EFAVTATAE
+409 VFVVTATAE

-434 PVVSGLHLDTESDL
+434 PVVSGLYLDTEIDL

-469 ESTGGR
+469 VSTGGR

-501 DEATFAFEK
+501 DEATFVFEK

-528 NAVADA
+528 NVVADA
-534 TSYIVN
+534 TSYIVK

-547 TDENYLPFSD
+547 TDENCLPFSD
-557 TDVAWSKGGYYS
+557 TDIAWSKGGYYS

-688 AVGDKVELAETSKTG
+688 AVGDKAELAETSKTG

-733 VVLYANWVAHVYTIT
+733 VILYANWVAHVYTIT
-748 LDCGEFGTVDG
+748 LDCGEFGTLDG

-806 RSRIKWSHTSEDIVL
+806 RSRIKWPHTSEDIVL

-915 VREIEGEIDPVY
+915 VREIEGETDPVY

-932 TLLYRNIVM
+932 TLLYKNIVM

-1219 EGCSLQSLLLP
+1219 ESCSLQSLLLP

-1253 HVRSDLQFGEYVFRN
+1253 HVRSDLLFGEYVFRN
-1268 CRMLESVEIPDN
+1268 CKLLQSVEIPDN
-1280 VGYIPFNSVFYNCT
+1280 VGYIPFNSVFYGCS
-1294 KLKTFVVSPDNPNY
+1294 KLDSFVVSPTNPNY

-1329 GLTGD
+1329 GLAGE
-1334 YVIPNTIKSIGGG
+1334 YIIPETIRGIGGG

-1354 IVKITIPASVVN
+1354 ITKITIPASVVS
-1366 IGNSAFE
+1366 IGNGAFE
-1373 NCANLAEVLFVE
+1373 NCVNLDTVIFEAGNERLV
-1385 GGEELLTIGD
+1385 IGD
-1395 KAFYRCTALKSIKLP
+1395 RAFYKCTSLKTLVLP
-1410 ERTLSLGENCF
+1410 DRTLSLGISCF
-1421 DGSGLSDIDFGGV
+1421 DSSAIADIDLGGTEIV
-1434 RTIAANAFG
+1434 GSNAFAG
-1443 NTKSLSVLTIPASV
+1443 AGGLKTITIPASV
-1457 TVIGKYAFRSS
+1457 TEIDSFAFRRS
-1468 AISEIKFAPRATGK
+1468 ALVDIEFAPRATGD
-1482 EETPFEPLKLG
+1482 ESMPYNVLKLG
-1493 ESVFTYCASLKKATF
+1493 KNLFTSCASLQRVVF
-1508 PDGLTSIPDSTFYN
+1508 SDGLASIPESTFSD
-1522 CAALTYVYVPKTVA
+1522 CRALTYVYVPKTVA
-1536 NGDDVVAG
+1536 NGDNTVLG
-1544 VSGFARAIGPR
+1544 VEGFQRAIGER
-1555 AFYHCE
+1555 AFSNCVN
-1561 SLSEIEFGLGGTGDL
+1561 LSEVEFGLGGTGDL

-1587 SLKTLNLPN
+1587 SLKELNLPN
-1596 RLRGVQNDYDAFQ
+1596 RLRGVDNDLDAFQ
-1609 FGLEISGGLS
+1609 FGLKSVGGLS
-1619 NGNAVMCFSEYD
+1619 NPNAVMVFCEYD
-1631 GRDCAA
+1631 GRNSAG
-1637 VESINVEEG
+1637 VESITVEENG
-1646 GLYFSSYDGALYTAG
+1646 SYFSSYDGVLYSAN
-1661 RKMLVFCPQQKS
+1661 REVVVFCPPQKK
-1673 GTITIAKEAETFRT
+1673 GAVTIAKEAKTFRV
-1687 SSFWNC
+1687 SCFWNC
-1693 QILSAI
+1693 SEITSI
-1699 EFEEGGTADFEL
+1699 GFEAGGTVDFET
-1711 PSVSGSFTY
+1711 PDVSNSFTY
-1720 TSDGIFY
+1720 TTNALFY
-1727 NCYSLTS
+1727 NCSKLTS
-1734 IAFPARLVKIGDNAL
+1734 IDFPARLTKIGEYSL
-1749 YWGEAIAGRSNH
+1749 SWGYGIINSPHN
-1761 NISVVTFA
+1761 NISSVTFA
-1769 PDCRLNE
+1769 EGCRLKE
-1776 IGKSAF
+1776 IGKGAF
-1782 KNCKI
+1782 KNSKI
-1787 TEIELPASV
+1787 TEIELPEGV
-1796 AKLGSKPFEGCSIA
+1796 ATIGDMPFEGCQISE
-1810 RLVVPDSLASDGFT
+1810 LVVPDKLAANGFSA
-1824 DLVAGISGLKSIE
+1824 LVAGLVGLKNIQ
-1837 CRSTCKNFTTIDGA
+1837 CRSTCVNFKTVDGV
-1851 LFSKDGTELVFCPAD
+1851 LFSKDGSELVFCPTD
-1866 KVAEVYTVPA
+1866 KTVEVYTVPA
-1876 EVRKIGDYSFKDN
+1876 DVNKIGSYSFKDN
-1889 VGVKSVVFADAD
+1889 SGIKAIAFADAESS
-1901 KDLEIGQYAFQ
+1901 LAIETYAFQ
-1912 NSSIES
+1912 NAAIES
-1918 VTLPDRLVSIALY
+1918 VTLPKRLVSIADR
-1931 AFSGCASLKT
+1931 AFSGCADLLT
-1941 VTFGDSCKLSTIGD
+1941 VTFEQDCRLSTIGNY
-1955 RAFEK
+1955 AFEK
-1960 CASLTEISLPDLTT
+1960 CSSLGAISIPDLTT
-1974 SIGAYAFAE
+1974 SIGIWSFSE
-1983 CSSLKNVNF
+1983 CSSLKTVDF
-1992 SENSQLINIGQNAFR
+1992 GENSQLISIGQRAF
-2007 SCAALVEF
+2007 SNCASLQSF
-2015 TAPKTLVNLGKPST
+2015 TAPK
-2029 TDTVLVTTSSYT
+2029 LVTELGRLSTGAAVTLTTSTYVFFS
-2041 FYNCKSLKKAD
+2041 CSSLTEVD
-2052 LSSCA
+2052 LSESGIAYLGLYSFQRCSSL
-2057 VENIAMYTFESC
+2057 ENIS
-2069 DALETV
+2069 
-2075 LLPQGLKG
+2075 LPQNLKG
-2083 IGQYAFRNCVKL
+2083 IGQYAFQNCVKL
-2095 SEISLPEGL
+2095 SEILLPEGL
-2104 VTLNAQAFSGC
+2104 LSINGQAFSGC
-2115 GQYFEKTGLK
+2115 GQYSEKLGFKTGL
-2125 TGLKSITVPS
+2125 TSITIPS
-2135 TVTTIGKSVFENCA
+2135 TVTTIGSKAFESCA
-2149 ALEEATVKS
+2149 ALEEATIKS
-2158 TSVGENMFLGCVSLK
+2158 SLIGESMFLDCRMLK
-2173 KVTIGA
+2173 KVTIGVN
-2179 ETESIKALAFSG
+2179 TESIKNLAFSG
-2191 CKSLA
+2191 CTSLSDIDL
-2196 EVNMQSNVL
+2196 QSNIL
-2205 AEIGKGAFQN
+2205 TEIGKGAFQSA
-2215 TAITQFTVPD
+2215 AISDFVIPD
-2225 TVDTLGAGSA
+2225 SVTSLGAGSA
-2235 SSTGAKDGIFYG
+2235 ATGADGVFAD
-2247 CSQLETVTIGINVE
+2247 CSKLLSVTIGTGVANLTDCLFANCQSLETVE
-2261 TIPDCM
+2261 
-2267 FADCESLSSVVFK
+2267 FK
-2280 ENGKVKMIGRMAFFN
+2280 ENGKTAQIGKKVFYN

-2300 EIVLPST
+2300 AISLPST
-2307 LTQLGYTGASYTSST
+2307 VNQIGLVGTSSYTTST
-2322 TYCRTFEGCE
+2322 TNCSVFEGCAA
-2332 SLLSIS
+2332 LVSIS
-2338 LPEGVTKIGQGLF
+2338 LPSAVAKIGQNTF
-2351 KNCTSLEKVTFAA
+2351 KD
-2364 NTLGFIASN
+2364 
-2373 AFFGCSSLE
+2373 CSSLQTVTFNGNVL
-2382 EFVFPANVES
+2382 EFIALGAFSGCASLTDFTFPMLGS
-2392 NFTLGASA
+2392 SFTLGASA
-2400 FSGCSSLESI
+2400 FAGCSSLESI
-2410 TLPDNVKTIPD
+2410 VLPDNVKTIAD
-2421 NAFLDCVSLETV
+2421 NTFLNCVSLEAAAMQSV
-2433 LMRSDAAGTVG
+2433 AAGTVG
-2444 ASAFAGCVKL
+2444 ASAFEGCVKL
-2454 KNVTLS
+2454 KNVKLS
-2460 DGITQIKQ
+2460 DAVTQIKQ
-2468 KAFLNCAALEQITLP
+2468 KAFLNCVALEQITLP
-2483 QSLIKLGNGSTTSNA
+2483 ASLTKLGNGSTSSSA
-2498 GYGNVFENCVSLK
+2498 GYGNVFENCVSLL
-2511 EITLPEGVSIIDV
+2511 EITLPEEVNVIDV
-2524 ATFKNCESLAKVT
+2524 ATFKNCTSLSKVT
-2537 VSGALTLIREDAF
+2537 IGGAIMVIREDAF
-2550 EGCGNVKFCVADG
+2550 EGCGDIEFAVTAENE
-2563 NVKTEI
+2563 KTEI
-2569 EDNAIYAEYT
+2569 VGNAVYSEYT
-2579 DSFYLLNDK
+2579 DSFYTLNDK
-2588 GTGTT
+2588 NKTA
-2593 SKKIT
+2593 SVKIT
-2598 GTALVHYFGKET
+2598 GRALIHYFGNAS
-2610 TLTVRDGTEIVARAA
+2610 TLEIEDGTDIIARAA
-2625 LRNNSVV
+2625 LRKNSTVTK
-2632 EEVVLP
+2632 VVLP
-2638 ASVKYIDDFAF
+2638 ASVMYIDDYAF
-2649 AGSAVGKI
+2649 TECITLAEI
-2657 NLENVDYIDGNAFEG
+2657 NLENVKSIDGYA
-2672 CARLT
+2672 
-2677 TVTLT
+2677 
-2682 AEVVYSKAFLNCT
+2682 
-2695 GLEEIKLDGT
+2695 
-2705 KFINMYVFQGC
+2705 FQGC
-2716 TSLKHVTVPAS
+2716 TELTSVALRADVIYSYAFSNCTSLEEIDLNGAKFLNSYVFS
-2727 VIALKNEAFRDCTAL
+2727 GCTAL
-2742 ETAEVNVGNLN
+2742 TDVVVPESVIGLNADVFKDCTGLKTAEVKVGNLN
-2753 GTVSSSGTAG
+2753 GSASSMGNAG
-2763 NGWFKGC
+2763 NGWFRNC
-2770 TSLKTVTFAD
+2770 TSLETVVFAD

-2804 LQRLSAGYGAFKNC
+2804 LQRLSAGFGAFKNC

-2894 PQAATLGANSFEGC
+2894 PQAATLGANSFESC

-2980 VAPNLSSIG
+2980 VAPNLTSIG

-2998 SEDGTTVYNG
+2998 SEDGTSVYNG

-3058 IRIDMAEEDCD
+3058 IRIDMSEEDCD

>member
-1 MAKKKRFLLLLLV
+1 M
-14 CVAAAVLLALGG
+14 
-26 CKPKPIEEGPE
+26 
-37 TGVYYCDADGEEYQ
+37 
-51 IVLNSGSRFSFVVKG
+51 
-66 DNKSGTYVLENGVLT
+66 
-81 LTFLKEEDGQ
+81 
-91 LAASYSDGGIELTY
+91 
-105 KGERLVFLPKITYT
+105 
-119 VTFDTD
+119 
-125 GGSAVQ
+125 
-131 SVSVVNGR
+131 
-139 TVDRPVAEPQKTD
+139 
-152 CVFVGW
+152 
-158 YSDKNFT
+158 
-165 RPYDFGSAIV
+165 
-175 CNTTVYARFAAV
+175 
-187 VHGQSEYAVTFDLN
+187 
-201 YDGGKPSEAETVGG
+201 
-215 KLLEVPSPEREG
+215 
-227 YIFKGWW
+227 
-234 ISMYEDRDR
+234 
-243 LSYMYADGMVF
+243 
-254 CEDTTLFALWQEKGS
+254 
-269 AALPLVYVS
+269 
-278 AEGVSWDGAGTAV
+278 
-291 RLKVVNP
+291 
-298 LGAVIVDETIGA
+298 
-310 TAGSSKKLDFANGIA
+310 
-325 GDYEITLTAGDVTV
+325 
-339 SRYYKNKALNRV
+339 
-351 SDFSVAD
+351 
-358 NGLLVWRPVPN
+358 
-369 ATRYFIDVVCGDE
+369 
-382 NHVHTHFDNGASVY
+382 
-396 FDFSNCKMPPEGI
+396 
-409 EFAVTATAE
+409 
-418 GYASSVSRAF
+418 
-428 VYLRKL
+428 
-434 PVVSGLHLDTESDL
+434 
-448 LVWDALDDASDYT
+448 
-461 VSVNGGAP
+461 
-469 ESTGGR
+469 
-475 NSFSLKEYSGEISV
+475 
-489 AVRAYTPGFVPS
+489 
-501 DEATFAFEK
+501 
-510 NQLAT
+510 
-515 PSGIVVSADRISW
+515 
-528 NAVADA
+528 
-534 TSYIVN
+534 
-540 IDGKNFE
+540 
-547 TDENYLPFSD
+547 
-557 TDVAWSKGGYYS
+557 
-569 LKIKA
+569 
-574 AGESE
+574 
-579 SKWSDET
+579 
-586 VFGWQTQATNLRYF
+586 
-600 RNVISWDYVAG
+600 
-611 VSSYEVRING
+611 
-621 GSAFGVAGG
+621 
-630 VNFAEIKLTKA
+630 
-641 GENLIEVRCADENTE
+641 
-656 DESEPVWTSLKV
+656 
-668 WAHTLSLDA
+668 
-677 MGGEAVAPLYL
+677 
-688 AVGDKVELAETSKTG
+688 
-703 YDFGGWYNKEGGAAA
+703 
-718 NGAEFSEEYFPFNAD
+718 
-733 VVLYANWVAHVYTIT
+733 
-748 LDCGEFGTVDG
+748 
-759 QRTLTAE
+759 
-766 VAYGSDFVLPVPDV
+766 
-780 NYEIKVFTYWCA
+780 
-792 SADGYGVAYTDSEG
+792 
-806 RSRIKWSHTSEDIVL
+806 
-821 YAYYVD
+821 
-827 AIDYVRDGDGYAVK
+827 
-841 AGPRI
+841 
-846 SQVTHLIIPATYTP
+846 
-860 VPTDE
+860 PTDE

-932 TLLYRNIVM
+932 TLLYKNIVM

-1673 GTITIAKEAETFRT
+1673 GTITIAKEAETFRVGC
-1687 SSFWNC
+1687 FWNC

-1876 EVRKIGDYSFKDN
+1876 DVRKIGDYSFKDN

-2550 EGCGNVKFCVADG
+2550 EGCGNVEFCVADG

-2598 GTALVHYFGKET
+2598 GTALVYYFGKET
-2610 TLTVRDGTEIVARAA
+2610 TLTVRDGTEIIARAA

-2869 IDLSQVNSVGNN
+2869 IDLSQVSSVGNN

-2998 SEDGTTVYNG
+2998 SEDGTSVYNG

-3058 IRIDMAEEDCD
+3058 IRIDMSEEDCD

>member
-14 CVAAAVLLALGG
+14 CVAAAALLVLGG
-26 CKPKPIEEGPE
+26 CKPKPIDEGPE

-51 IVLNSGSRFSFVVKG
+51 IVLNSGNRFSFVVLG

-125 GGSAVQ
+125 GGSAVEA
-131 SVSVVNGR
+131 VSVVNGR

-175 CNTTVYARFAAV
+175 CNTTIFARFAAV

-278 AEGVSWDGAGTAV
+278 AEGVSWDGVGTAV
-291 RLKVVNP
+291 RLKVINP

-358 NGLLVWRPVPN
+358 NGLLIWKPVPD
-369 ATRYFIDVVCGDE
+369 AARYYVDVVCGDE

-409 EFAVTATAE
+409 VFVVTATAE

-434 PVVSGLHLDTESDL
+434 PVVSGLYLDTEIDL

-469 ESTGGR
+469 ASTGGR

-501 DEATFAFEK
+501 DEATFVFEK

-528 NAVADA
+528 NVVADA
-534 TSYIVN
+534 TSYIVK

-547 TDENYLPFSD
+547 TDENCLPFSD
-557 TDVAWSKGGYYS
+557 TDISWSKGGYYS

-668 WAHTLSLDA
+668 WAHTLSLNA

-806 RSRIKWSHTSEDIVL
+806 RSRIKWPHTSEDIVL

-841 AGPRI
+841 AGPKI

-1294 KLKTFVVSPDNPNY
+1294 KLKSFVVSPDNPNY

-1334 YVIPNTIKSIGGG
+1334 YVIPDTIKVIGGG
-1347 VFIGKTN
+1347 VFIGKAN
-1354 IVKITIPASVVN
+1354 MVKITIPASVVN
-1366 IGNSAFE
+1366 IGNGAFE
-1373 NCANLAEVLFVE
+1373 SCVNLSEVLFVE
-1385 GGEELLTIGD
+1385 GEELLTIGD

-1457 TVIGKYAFRSS
+1457 TEIGKYAFSSS

-1493 ESVFTYCASLKKATF
+1493 KSVFTYCASLKKATF

-1561 SLSEIEFGLGGTGDL
+1561 SLAEIEFGLGGTGDL

-1587 SLKTLNLPN
+1587 SLKELNLPN
-1596 RLRGVQNDYDAFQ
+1596 RLRGVDNDLDAFQ
-1609 FGLEISGGLS
+1609 FGLKSVGGLS
-1619 NGNAVMCFSEYD
+1619 NPNAVMVFCEYD
-1631 GRDCAA
+1631 GRNSAG
-1637 VESINVEEG
+1637 VESITVEENG
-1646 GLYFSSYDGALYTAG
+1646 SYFSSYDGVLYSAN
-1661 RKMLVFCPQQKS
+1661 REVVVFCPPQKK
-1673 GTITIAKEAETFRT
+1673 GAVTIAKEAKTFRV
-1687 SSFWNC
+1687 SCFWNC
-1693 QILSAI
+1693 SEITSI
-1699 EFEEGGTADFEL
+1699 GFEAGGTVDFET
-1711 PSVSGSFTY
+1711 PDVSNSFAY
-1720 TSDGIFY
+1720 TTNALFY
-1727 NCYSLTS
+1727 NCSKLTS
-1734 IAFPARLVKIGDNAL
+1734 IDFPARLTKIGEYSL
-1749 YWGEAIAGRSNH
+1749 SWGYGIINSPHN
-1761 NISVVTFA
+1761 NISSVTFA
-1769 PDCRLNE
+1769 EGCRLKE
-1776 IGKSAF
+1776 IGKGAF
-1782 KNCKI
+1782 KNSKI
-1787 TEIELPASV
+1787 TEIELPEGV
-1796 AKLGSKPFEGCSIA
+1796 ATIGDMPFEGCQISE
-1810 RLVVPDSLASDGFT
+1810 LVVPDKLAANGFSA
-1824 DLVAGISGLKSIE
+1824 LVAGLVGLKNIQ
-1837 CRSTCKNFTTIDGA
+1837 CRSTCVNFKTVDGV
-1851 LFSKDGTELVFCPAD
+1851 LFSKDGSELVFCPTD
-1866 KVAEVYTVPA
+1866 KTVEVYTVPA
-1876 EVRKIGDYSFKDN
+1876 DVNKIGSYSFKDN
-1889 VGVKSVVFADAD
+1889 SGIKAIAFADAESS
-1901 KDLEIGQYAFQ
+1901 LAIETYAFQ
-1912 NSSIES
+1912 NAAIES
-1918 VTLPDRLVSIALY
+1918 VTLPKRLVSIADR
-1931 AFSGCASLKT
+1931 AFSGCADLLT
-1941 VTFGDSCKLSTIGD
+1941 VTFEQDCRLSTIGNY
-1955 RAFEK
+1955 AFEK
-1960 CASLTEISLPDLTT
+1960 CSSLGAISIPDLTT
-1974 SIGAYAFAE
+1974 SIGIWSFSE
-1983 CSSLKNVNF
+1983 CSSLKTVDF
-1992 SENSQLINIGQNAFR
+1992 GENSQLISIGQRAF
-2007 SCAALVEF
+2007 SNCASLQSF
-2015 TAPKTLVNLGKPST
+2015 TAPKSVTELGRLSTGAAVTL
-2029 TDTVLVTTSSYT
+2029 TTSTYVFFS
-2041 FYNCKSLKKAD
+2041 CSSLTEVD
-2052 LSSCA
+2052 LSESGIAYLGLYSFQRCSSL
-2057 VENIAMYTFESC
+2057 ENIS
-2069 DALETV
+2069 
-2075 LLPQGLKG
+2075 LPQNLKG
-2083 IGQYAFRNCVKL
+2083 IGQYAFQNCVKL
-2095 SEISLPEGL
+2095 SEILLPEGL
-2104 VTLNAQAFSGC
+2104 LSINGQAFSGC
-2115 GQYFEKTGLK
+2115 GQYSEKLGFKTGL
-2125 TGLKSITVPS
+2125 TSITIPS
-2135 TVTTIGKSVFENCA
+2135 TVTTIGSKAFESCA
-2149 ALEEATVKS
+2149 ALEEATIKS
-2158 TSVGENMFLGCVSLK
+2158 SLIGESMFLDCRMLK
-2173 KVTIGA
+2173 KVTIGVN
-2179 ETESIKALAFSG
+2179 TESIKNLAFSG
-2191 CKSLA
+2191 CTSLSDIDL
-2196 EVNMQSNVL
+2196 QSNIL
-2205 AEIGKGAFQN
+2205 TEIGKGAFQSA
-2215 TAITQFTVPD
+2215 AISDFVIPD
-2225 TVDTLGAGSA
+2225 SVTSLGAGSA
-2235 SSTGAKDGIFYG
+2235 ATGADGVFAD
-2247 CSQLETVTIGINVE
+2247 CSKLLSVTIGTGVANLTDCLFANCQSLETVE
-2261 TIPDCM
+2261 
-2267 FADCESLSSVVFK
+2267 FK
-2280 ENGKVKMIGRMAFFN
+2280 ENGKTAQIGKKVFYN

-2300 EIVLPST
+2300 AISLPST
-2307 LTQLGYTGASYTSST
+2307 VNQIGLVGTSSYTTST
-2322 TYCRTFEGCE
+2322 TNCSVFEGCAA
-2332 SLLSIS
+2332 LVSIS
-2338 LPEGVTKIGQGLF
+2338 LPSAVAKIGQNTF
-2351 KNCTSLEKVTFAA
+2351 KD
-2364 NTLGFIASN
+2364 
-2373 AFFGCSSLE
+2373 CSSLQTVTFNGNVL
-2382 EFVFPANVES
+2382 EFIALGAFSGCASLTDFTFPMLGS
-2392 NFTLGASA
+2392 SFTLGASA
-2400 FSGCSSLESI
+2400 FAGCSSLESI
-2410 TLPDNVKTIPD
+2410 VLPDNVKTIAD
-2421 NAFLDCVSLETV
+2421 NTFLNCVSLEAAAMQSV
-2433 LMRSDAAGTVG
+2433 AAGTVG
-2444 ASAFAGCVKL
+2444 ASAFEGCVKL
-2454 KNVTLS
+2454 KNVKLS
-2460 DGITQIKQ
+2460 DAVTQIKQ
-2468 KAFLNCAALEQITLP
+2468 KAFLNCVALEQITLP
-2483 QSLIKLGNGSTTSNA
+2483 ASLTKLGNGSTSSSA
-2498 GYGNVFENCVSLK
+2498 GNGNVFENCVSLL
-2511 EITLPEGVSIIDV
+2511 EITLPEEVNVIDV
-2524 ATFKNCESLAKVT
+2524 ATFKNCTSLSKVT
-2537 VSGALTLIREDAF
+2537 IGGAIMVIREDAF
-2550 EGCGNVKFCVADG
+2550 EGCGDIEFAVTAENE
-2563 NVKTEI
+2563 KTEI
-2569 EDNAIYAEYT
+2569 VGNAVYSEYT
-2579 DSFYLLNDK
+2579 DSFYTLNDK
-2588 GTGTT
+2588 NKTA
-2593 SKKIT
+2593 SVKIT
-2598 GTALVHYFGKET
+2598 GRALIHYFGNAS
-2610 TLTVRDGTEIVARAA
+2610 TLEIEDGTDIIARAA
-2625 LRNNSVV
+2625 LRKNSTVTK
-2632 EEVVLP
+2632 VVLP
-2638 ASVKYIDDFAF
+2638 ASVMYIDDYAF
-2649 AGSAVGKI
+2649 TECITLAEI
-2657 NLENVDYIDGNAFEG
+2657 NLENVKSIDGYA
-2672 CARLT
+2672 
-2677 TVTLT
+2677 
-2682 AEVVYSKAFLNCT
+2682 
-2695 GLEEIKLDGT
+2695 
-2705 KFINMYVFQGC
+2705 FQGC
-2716 TSLKHVTVPAS
+2716 TELTSVALRADVIYSYAFSNCTSLEEIDLNGAKFLNSYVFS
-2727 VIALKNEAFRDCTAL
+2727 GCTAL
-2742 ETAEVNVGNLN
+2742 TDVVVPESVIGLNVDVFKDCTGLKTAEVKVGNLN
-2753 GTVSSSGTAG
+2753 GSASSMGNAG
-2763 NGWFKGC
+2763 NGWFRNC
-2770 TSLKTVTFAD
+2770 TSLETVVFAD
-2780 GLLRLENYLFEGC
+2780 GLLRLENYLFENC
-2793 TSLTTI
+2793 AALTSVR
-2799 KLPAT
+2799 LPLT
-2804 LQRLSAGYGAFKNC
+2804 LQRLSAGCGAFKNC

-2894 PQAATLGANSFEGC
+2894 PQAATLGANSFESC

-2980 VAPNLSSIG
+2980 VAPNLTSIG

-2998 SEDGTTVYNG
+2998 SEDGTSVYNG

-3058 IRIDMAEEDCD
+3058 IRIDMSEEDCD

>member
-14 CVAAAVLLALGG
+14 CVAAAALLVLGG
-26 CKPKPIEEGPE
+26 CKPKPIDEGPE

-51 IVLNSGSRFSFVVKG
+51 IVLNSGNRFSFVVLG

-125 GGSAVQ
+125 GGSAVEA
-131 SVSVVNGR
+131 VSVVNGR

-175 CNTTVYARFAAV
+175 CNTTIFARFAAV

-278 AEGVSWDGAGTAV
+278 AEGVSWDGVGTAV
-291 RLKVVNP
+291 RLKVINP

-358 NGLLVWRPVPN
+358 NGLLIWKPVPD
-369 ATRYFIDVVCGDE
+369 AARYYVDVVCGDE

-409 EFAVTATAE
+409 VFVVTATAE

-434 PVVSGLHLDTESDL
+434 PVVSGLYLDTEIDL

-469 ESTGGR
+469 ASTGGR

-501 DEATFAFEK
+501 DEATFVFEK

-528 NAVADA
+528 NVVADA
-534 TSYIVN
+534 TSYIVK

-547 TDENYLPFSD
+547 TDENCLPFSD
-557 TDVAWSKGGYYS
+557 TDISWSKGGYYS

-668 WAHTLSLDA
+668 WAHTLSLNA

-932 TLLYRNIVM
+932 TLLYKNIVM

-1294 KLKTFVVSPDNPNY
+1294 KLKSFVVSPDNPNY

-1334 YVIPNTIKSIGGG
+1334 YVIPDTIKVIGGG
-1347 VFIGKTN
+1347 VFIGN
-1354 IVKITIPASVVN
+1354 ANMVKITIPASVVN
-1366 IGNSAFE
+1366 IGNGAFE
-1373 NCANLAEVLFVE
+1373 SCVNLSEVLFVE
-1385 GGEELLTIGD
+1385 GEELLTIGD

-1410 ERTLSLGENCF
+1410 ERTLSLGKNCF

-1457 TVIGKYAFRSS
+1457 TEIGKYAFSSS

-1493 ESVFTYCASLKKATF
+1493 KSVFTYCASLKKATF

-1536 NGDDVVAG
+1536 NGDNTVLG
-1544 VSGFARAIGPR
+1544 VEGFQRAIGER
-1555 AFYHCE
+1555 AFSNCVN
-1561 SLSEIEFGLGGTGDL
+1561 LSEVEFGLGGTGDL

-1587 SLKTLNLPN
+1587 SLKELNLPN
-1596 RLRGVQNDYDAFQ
+1596 RLRGVDNDLDAFQ
-1609 FGLEISGGLS
+1609 FGLKSVGGIS
-1619 NGNAVMCFSEYD
+1619 NPNAVMVFCEYD
-1631 GRDCAA
+1631 GRNSAG
-1637 VESINVEEG
+1637 VESITVEENG
-1646 GLYFSSYDGALYTAG
+1646 SYFSSYDGVLYSAN
-1661 RKMLVFCPQQKS
+1661 REVVVFCPPQKK
-1673 GTITIAKEAETFRT
+1673 GAVTIAKEAKTFRV
-1687 SSFWNC
+1687 SCFWNC

-1720 TSDGIFY
+1720 TTDALFY
-1727 NCYSLTS
+1727 NCYKLSS

-1749 YWGEAIAGRSNH
+1749 YWGGAIAGRSNH

-1787 TEIELPASV
+1787 KEIELPASV
-1796 AKLGSKPFEGCSIA
+1796 TTLGQKPFEGCSIA

-1824 DLVAGISGLKSIE
+1824 DLVAGISGLKNIE
-1837 CRSTCKNFTTIDGA
+1837 CRSTCKNFTTVDGV

-1876 EVRKIGDYSFKDN
+1876 DVRKISDYSFKDN
-1889 VGVKSVVFADAD
+1889 VGVKAVEFESAESS
-1901 KDLEIGQYAFQ
+1901 LTIGAYAFQ
-1912 NSSIES
+1912 NAAIVS
-1918 VTLPDRLVSIALY
+1918 VTLPERLVSISDR
-1931 AFSGCASLKT
+1931 AFSGCAMLAR
-1941 VTFGDSCKLSTIGD
+1941 VTFEPQCRLTTLGNY
-1955 RAFEK
+1955 AFEK
-1960 CASLTEISLPDLTT
+1960 CASLTEISIPDLTT
-1974 SIGAYAFAE
+1974 SIGIYAFSG
-1983 CSSLKNVNF
+1983 CSLLANF
-1992 SENSQLINIGQNAFR
+1992 NLGANSQLITIGQHAFR
-2007 SCAALVEF
+2007 NCSALVEF
-2015 TAPKTLVNLGKPST
+2015 TAPATLAYFGKPT
-2029 TDTVLVTTSSYT
+2029 TADTVTEKTSSYT
-2041 FYNCKSLKKAD
+2041 FYNCKQLAKVD
-2052 LSSCA
+2052 LSACS
-2057 VENIAMYTFESC
+2057 VEYIAMYTFQHCSSL
-2069 DALETV
+2069 ATV

-2083 IGQYAFRNCVKL
+2083 IGQYAFQNCVKL
-2095 SEISLPEGL
+2095 SEITLPEGL
-2104 VTLNAQAFSGC
+2104 LSINGQAFSGC
-2115 GQYFEKTGLK
+2115 GQYSEKLGFKTGL
-2125 TGLKSITVPS
+2125 TSITIPS
-2135 TVTTIGKSVFENCA
+2135 TVTTIGSKAFESCA
-2149 ALEEATVKS
+2149 ALEEATIKS
-2158 TSVGENMFLGCVSLK
+2158 SLIGESMFLDCRMLK
-2173 KVTIGA
+2173 KVTIGVN
-2179 ETESIKALAFSG
+2179 TESIKNLAFSG
-2191 CKSLA
+2191 CTSLSDIDL
-2196 EVNMQSNVL
+2196 QSNIL
-2205 AEIGKGAFQN
+2205 TEIGKGAFQSA
-2215 TAITQFTVPD
+2215 AISDFVIPD
-2225 TVDTLGAGSA
+2225 SVTSLGAGSA
-2235 SSTGAKDGIFYG
+2235 ATGADGVFAD
-2247 CSQLETVTIGINVE
+2247 CSKLLSVTIGTGVANLTDCLFANCQSLETVE
-2261 TIPDCM
+2261 
-2267 FADCESLSSVVFK
+2267 FK
-2280 ENGKVKMIGRMAFFN
+2280 ENGKTAQIGKKVFYN

-2300 EIVLPST
+2300 AISLPST
-2307 LTQLGYTGASYTSST
+2307 VNQIGLVGTSSYTTST
-2322 TYCRTFEGCE
+2322 TNCSVFEGCAA
-2332 SLLSIS
+2332 LVSIS
-2338 LPEGVTKIGQGLF
+2338 LPSAVAKIGQNTF
-2351 KNCTSLEKVTFAA
+2351 KD
-2364 NTLGFIASN
+2364 
-2373 AFFGCSSLE
+2373 CSSLQTVTFNGNVL
-2382 EFVFPANVES
+2382 EFIALGAFSGCASLTDFTFPMLGS
-2392 NFTLGASA
+2392 SFTLGASVFA
-2400 FSGCSSLESI
+2400 GCSSLESI
-2410 TLPDNVKTIPD
+2410 VLPENLKTISD

-2433 LMRSDAAGTVG
+2433 TMMSDAAGTVG
-2444 ASAFAGCVKL
+2444 ASAFSGCVKL
-2454 KNVTLS
+2454 KNVKLS
-2460 DGITQIKQ
+2460 DAITQIKQ
-2468 KAFLNCAALEQITLP
+2468 KAFLNCGMLEEIRLP
-2483 QSLIKLGNGSTTSNA
+2483 ASLTKLGNGATTSSA
-2498 GYGNVFENCVSLK
+2498 GYGNVFENCVSLA
-2511 EITLPEGVSIIDV
+2511 EITLPEGVSVIDV
-2524 ATFKNCESLAKVT
+2524 ATFKNCTSLSKVT
-2537 VSGALTLIREDAF
+2537 IGGVIMVIREDAF
-2550 EGCGNVKFCVADG
+2550 EGCGDIEFAVTAD
-2563 NVKTEI
+2563 NEKTEI
-2569 EDNAIYAEYT
+2569 VGNAVYSEYT
-2579 DSFYLLNDK
+2579 DSFYKLNDA
-2588 GTGTT
+2588 GNNTT
-2593 SKKIT
+2593 SVKIT
-2598 GTALVHYFGKET
+2598 GKALVHYFGKDPV
-2610 TLTVRDGTEIVARAA
+2610 LTVADGAEIIARAA
-2625 LRNNSVV
+2625 LRNNASVTR
-2632 EEVVLP
+2632 VVLP
-2638 ASVKYIDDFAF
+2638 ASVKYIDDYAF
-2649 AGSAVGKI
+2649 AGCALSEI
-2657 NLENVDYIDGNAFEG
+2657 NLENVECIDGYAFTG
-2672 CARLT
+2672 CTELKSLT
-2677 TVTLT
+2677 LR
-2682 AEVVYSKAFLNCT
+2682 AKSIYNYAFQNCT
-2695 GLEEIKLDGT
+2695 GLSELDLDGT
-2705 KFINMYVFQGC
+2705 LFINGYVFKGC
-2716 TSLKHVTVPAS
+2716 VSLEHVTIPAS
-2727 VIALKNEAFRDCTAL
+2727 VIGLKSEVFADCTGL
-2742 ETAEVNVGNLN
+2742 KTAQVQVGNLN
-2753 GTVSSSGTAG
+2753 VSATNGGAAG
-2763 NGWFKGC
+2763 NGWFKNC
-2770 TSLKTVTFAD
+2770 TSLETVVFAD
-2780 GLLRLENYLFEGC
+2780 GLLRLENYLFENC
-2793 TSLTTI
+2793 AALTSVR
-2799 KLPAT
+2799 LPLT

-2894 PQAATLGANSFEGC
+2894 PQAATLGANSFESC

-2939 AATEAGDFAFFGCAS
+2939 TATEAGDFAFFGCAS

-2980 VAPNLSSIG
+2980 VAPNLTSIG

-2998 SEDGTTVYNG
+2998 SEDGTSVYNG

-3058 IRIDMAEEDCD
+3058 IRIDMSEEDCD

>member
-14 CVAAAVLLALGG
+14 CVAAAALLVLGG
-26 CKPKPIEEGPE
+26 CKPKPIDEGPE

-51 IVLNSGSRFSFVVKG
+51 IVLNSGNRFSFVVLG

-125 GGSAVQ
+125 GGSAVEA
-131 SVSVVNGR
+131 VSVVNGR

-175 CNTTVYARFAAV
+175 CNTTIFARFAAV

-278 AEGVSWDGAGTAV
+278 AEGVSWDGVGTAV
-291 RLKVVNP
+291 RLKVINP

-358 NGLLVWRPVPN
+358 NGLLIWKPVPD
-369 ATRYFIDVVCGDE
+369 AARYYVDVVCGDE

-409 EFAVTATAE
+409 VFVVTATAE

-434 PVVSGLHLDTESDL
+434 PVVSGLYLDTEIDL

-469 ESTGGR
+469 ASTGGR

-501 DEATFAFEK
+501 DEATFVFEK

-528 NAVADA
+528 NVVADA
-534 TSYIVN
+534 TSYIVK

-547 TDENYLPFSD
+547 TDENCLPFSD
-557 TDVAWSKGGYYS
+557 TDISWSKGGYYS

-668 WAHTLSLDA
+668 WAHTLSLNA

-806 RSRIKWSHTSEDIVL
+806 RSRIKWPHTSEDIVL

-841 AGPRI
+841 AGPKI

-1294 KLKTFVVSPDNPNY
+1294 KLKSFVVSPDNPNY

-1334 YVIPNTIKSIGGG
+1334 YVIPDTIKVIGGG
-1347 VFIGKTN
+1347 VFIGKAN
-1354 IVKITIPASVVN
+1354 MVKITIPASVVN
-1366 IGNSAFE
+1366 IGNGAFE
-1373 NCANLAEVLFVE
+1373 SCVNLSEVLFVE
-1385 GGEELLTIGD
+1385 GEELLTIGD

-1457 TVIGKYAFRSS
+1457 TEIGKYAFSSS

-1493 ESVFTYCASLKKATF
+1493 KSVFTYCASLKKATF

-1561 SLSEIEFGLGGTGDL
+1561 SLAEIEFGLGGTGDL

-1587 SLKTLNLPN
+1587 SLKELNLPN
-1596 RLRGVQNDYDAFQ
+1596 RLRGVDNDLDAFQ
-1609 FGLEISGGLS
+1609 FGLKSVGGLS
-1619 NGNAVMCFSEYD
+1619 NPNAVMVFCEYD
-1631 GRDCAA
+1631 GRNSAG
-1637 VESINVEEG
+1637 VESITVEENG
-1646 GLYFSSYDGALYTAG
+1646 SYFSSYDGVLYSAN
-1661 RKMLVFCPQQKS
+1661 REVVVFCPPQKK
-1673 GTITIAKEAETFRT
+1673 GAVTIAKEAKTFRV
-1687 SSFWNC
+1687 SCFWNC
-1693 QILSAI
+1693 SEITSI
-1699 EFEEGGTADFEL
+1699 GFEAGGTVDFET
-1711 PSVSGSFTY
+1711 PDVSNSFTY
-1720 TSDGIFY
+1720 TTNALFY
-1727 NCYSLTS
+1727 NCSKLTS
-1734 IAFPARLVKIGDNAL
+1734 IDFPARLTKIGEYSL
-1749 YWGEAIAGRSNH
+1749 SWGYGIINSPHN
-1761 NISVVTFA
+1761 NISSVTFA
-1769 PDCRLNE
+1769 EGCRLKE
-1776 IGKSAF
+1776 IGKGAF
-1782 KNCKI
+1782 KNSKI
-1787 TEIELPASV
+1787 TEIELPEGV
-1796 AKLGSKPFEGCSIA
+1796 ATIGDMPFEGCQISE
-1810 RLVVPDSLASDGFT
+1810 LVVPDKLAANGFSA
-1824 DLVAGISGLKSIE
+1824 LVAGLVGLKNIQ
-1837 CRSTCKNFTTIDGA
+1837 CRSTCVNFKTVDGV
-1851 LFSKDGTELVFCPAD
+1851 LFSKDGSELVFCPTD
-1866 KVAEVYTVPA
+1866 KTVEVYTVPA
-1876 EVRKIGDYSFKDN
+1876 DVNKIGSYSFKDN
-1889 VGVKSVVFADAD
+1889 SGIKAIAFADAESS
-1901 KDLEIGQYAFQ
+1901 LAIETYAFQ
-1912 NSSIES
+1912 NAAIES
-1918 VTLPDRLVSIALY
+1918 VTLPKRLVSIADR
-1931 AFSGCASLKT
+1931 AFSGCADLLT
-1941 VTFGDSCKLSTIGD
+1941 VTFEQDCRLSTIGNY
-1955 RAFEK
+1955 AFEK
-1960 CASLTEISLPDLTT
+1960 CSSLGAISIPDLTT
-1974 SIGAYAFAE
+1974 SIGIWSFSE
-1983 CSSLKNVNF
+1983 CSSLKTVDF
-1992 SENSQLINIGQNAFR
+1992 GENSQLISIGQRAF
-2007 SCAALVEF
+2007 SNCASLQSF
-2015 TAPKTLVNLGKPST
+2015 TAPKSVTELGRLSTGAAVTL
-2029 TDTVLVTTSSYT
+2029 TTSTYVFFS
-2041 FYNCKSLKKAD
+2041 CSSLTEVD
-2052 LSSCA
+2052 LSESGIAYLGLYSFQRCSSL
-2057 VENIAMYTFESC
+2057 ENIS
-2069 DALETV
+2069 
-2075 LLPQGLKG
+2075 LPQNLKG
-2083 IGQYAFRNCVKL
+2083 IGQYAFQNCVKL
-2095 SEISLPEGL
+2095 SEILLPEGL
-2104 VTLNAQAFSGC
+2104 LSINGQAFSGC
-2115 GQYFEKTGLK
+2115 GQYSEKLGFKTGL
-2125 TGLKSITVPS
+2125 TSITIPS
-2135 TVTTIGKSVFENCA
+2135 TVTTIGSKAFESCA
-2149 ALEEATVKS
+2149 ALEEATIKS
-2158 TSVGENMFLGCVSLK
+2158 SLIGESMFLDCRMLK
-2173 KVTIGA
+2173 KVTIGVN
-2179 ETESIKALAFSG
+2179 TESIKNLAFSG
-2191 CKSLA
+2191 CTSLSDIDL
-2196 EVNMQSNVL
+2196 QSNIL
-2205 AEIGKGAFQN
+2205 TEIGKGAFQSA
-2215 TAITQFTVPD
+2215 AISDFVIPD
-2225 TVDTLGAGSA
+2225 SVTSLGAGSA
-2235 SSTGAKDGIFYG
+2235 ATGADGVFAD
-2247 CSQLETVTIGINVE
+2247 CSKLLSVTIGTGVANLTDCLFANCQSLETVE
-2261 TIPDCM
+2261 
-2267 FADCESLSSVVFK
+2267 FK
-2280 ENGKVKMIGRMAFFN
+2280 ENGKTAQIGKKVFYN

-2300 EIVLPST
+2300 AISLPST
-2307 LTQLGYTGASYTSST
+2307 VNQIGLVGTSSYTTST
-2322 TYCRTFEGCE
+2322 TNCSVFEGCAA
-2332 SLLSIS
+2332 LVSIS
-2338 LPEGVTKIGQGLF
+2338 LPSAVAKIGQNTF
-2351 KNCTSLEKVTFAA
+2351 KD
-2364 NTLGFIASN
+2364 
-2373 AFFGCSSLE
+2373 CSSLQTVTFNGNVL
-2382 EFVFPANVES
+2382 EFIALGAFSGCASLTDFTFPMLGS
-2392 NFTLGASA
+2392 SFTLGASA
-2400 FSGCSSLESI
+2400 FAGCSSLESI
-2410 TLPDNVKTIPD
+2410 VLPDNVKTIAD
-2421 NAFLDCVSLETV
+2421 NTFLNCVSLEAAAMQSV
-2433 LMRSDAAGTVG
+2433 AAGTVG
-2444 ASAFAGCVKL
+2444 ASAFEGCVKL
-2454 KNVTLS
+2454 KNVKLS
-2460 DGITQIKQ
+2460 DAVTQIKQ
-2468 KAFLNCAALEQITLP
+2468 KAFLNCVALEQITLP
-2483 QSLIKLGNGSTTSNA
+2483 ASLTKLGNGSTSSSA
-2498 GYGNVFENCVSLK
+2498 GYGNVFENCVSLL
-2511 EITLPEGVSIIDV
+2511 EITLPEEVNVIDV
-2524 ATFKNCESLAKVT
+2524 ATFKNCTSLSKVT
-2537 VSGALTLIREDAF
+2537 IGGAIMVIREDAF
-2550 EGCGNVKFCVADG
+2550 EGCGDIEFAVTAENE
-2563 NVKTEI
+2563 KTEI
-2569 EDNAIYAEYT
+2569 VGNAVYSEYT
-2579 DSFYLLNDK
+2579 DSFYTLNDK
-2588 GTGTT
+2588 NKTA
-2593 SKKIT
+2593 SVKIT
-2598 GTALVHYFGKET
+2598 GRALIHYFGNAS
-2610 TLTVRDGTEIVARAA
+2610 TLEIEDGTDIIARAA
-2625 LRNNSVV
+2625 LRKNSTVTK
-2632 EEVVLP
+2632 VVLP
-2638 ASVKYIDDFAF
+2638 ASVMYIDDYAF
-2649 AGSAVGKI
+2649 TECITLAEI
-2657 NLENVDYIDGNAFEG
+2657 NLENVKSIDGYA
-2672 CARLT
+2672 
-2677 TVTLT
+2677 
-2682 AEVVYSKAFLNCT
+2682 
-2695 GLEEIKLDGT
+2695 
-2705 KFINMYVFQGC
+2705 FQGC
-2716 TSLKHVTVPAS
+2716 TELTSVALRADVIYSYAFSNCTSLEEIDLNGAKFLNSYVFS
-2727 VIALKNEAFRDCTAL
+2727 GCTAL
-2742 ETAEVNVGNLN
+2742 TDVVVPESVIGLNVDVFKDCTGLKTAEVKVGNLN
-2753 GTVSSSGTAG
+2753 GSASSMGNAG
-2763 NGWFKGC
+2763 NGWFRNC
-2770 TSLKTVTFAD
+2770 TSLETVVFAD
-2780 GLLRLENYLFEGC
+2780 GLLRLENYLFENC
-2793 TSLTTI
+2793 AALTSVR
-2799 KLPAT
+2799 LPLT

-2894 PQAATLGANSFEGC
+2894 PQAATLGANSFESC

-2980 VAPNLSSIG
+2980 VAPNLTSIG

-2998 SEDGTTVYNG
+2998 SEDGTSVYNG

-3058 IRIDMAEEDCD
+3058 IRIDMSEEDCD

>member
-14 CVAAAVLLALGG
+14 CVAAAALLVLGG
-26 CKPKPIEEGPE
+26 CKPKPIDEGPE

-51 IVLNSGSRFSFVVKG
+51 IVLNSGNRFSFVVLG

-125 GGSAVQ
+125 GGSAVEA
-131 SVSVVNGR
+131 VSVVNGR

-175 CNTTVYARFAAV
+175 CNTTIFARFAAV

-278 AEGVSWDGAGTAV
+278 AEGVSWDGVGTAV
-291 RLKVVNP
+291 RLKVINP

-358 NGLLVWRPVPN
+358 NGLLIWKPVPD
-369 ATRYFIDVVCGDE
+369 AARYYVDVVCGDE

-409 EFAVTATAE
+409 VFVVTATAE

-434 PVVSGLHLDTESDL
+434 PVVSGLYLDTEIDL

-469 ESTGGR
+469 VSTGGR

-501 DEATFAFEK
+501 DEATFVFEK

-528 NAVADA
+528 NVVADA
-534 TSYIVN
+534 TSYIVK

-547 TDENYLPFSD
+547 TDENCLPFSD
-557 TDVAWSKGGYYS
+557 TDIAWSKGGYYS

-1294 KLKTFVVSPDNPNY
+1294 KLKSFVVSPDNPNY

-1334 YVIPNTIKSIGGG
+1334 YVIPDTIKVIGGG
-1347 VFIGKTN
+1347 VFIGKAN
-1354 IVKITIPASVVN
+1354 MVKITIPASVVN
-1366 IGNSAFE
+1366 IGNGAFE
-1373 NCANLAEVLFVE
+1373 SCVNLSEVLFVE
-1385 GGEELLTIGD
+1385 GEELLTIGD

-1457 TVIGKYAFRSS
+1457 TEIGKYAFSSS

-1493 ESVFTYCASLKKATF
+1493 KSVFTYCASLKKATF

-1561 SLSEIEFGLGGTGDL
+1561 SLAEIEFGLGGTGDL

-1596 RLRGVQNDYDAFQ
+1596 RLRGVENDYDAFQ
-1609 FGLEISGGLS
+1609 FGLKLAGGLS
-1619 NGNAVMCFSEYD
+1619 NPNAVMCFSEYD

-1673 GTITIAKEAETFRT
+1673 GTITIAKEAETFRVGC
-1687 SSFWNC
+1687 FWNC

-1720 TSDGIFY
+1720 TTDALFY
-1727 NCYSLTS
+1727 NCYKLSS

-1787 TEIELPASV
+1787 KEIELPASV
-1796 AKLGSKPFEGCSIA
+1796 TTLGQKPFEGCSIA

-1824 DLVAGISGLKSIE
+1824 DLVAGISGLKNIE
-1837 CRSTCKNFTTIDGA
+1837 CRSTCKNFTTVDGV
-1851 LFSKDGTELVFCPAD
+1851 LFSKDGTELVFCPVD

-1876 EVRKIGDYSFKDN
+1876 DVRKIGDYSFKDN

-1960 CASLTEISLPDLTT
+1960 CASLTEISIPDLTT
-1974 SIGAYAFAE
+1974 SIGIYAFSG
-1983 CSSLKNVNF
+1983 CSLLANF
-1992 SENSQLINIGQNAFR
+1992 NLGANSQLITIGQHAFR
-2007 SCAALVEF
+2007 NCSALVEF
-2015 TAPKTLVNLGKPST
+2015 TAPATLAYFGKPT
-2029 TDTVLVTTSSYT
+2029 TADTVTEKTSSYT
-2041 FYNCKSLKKAD
+2041 FYNCKQLAKVD
-2052 LSSCA
+2052 LSACS
-2057 VENIAMYTFESC
+2057 VEYIAMYTFQHCSSL
-2069 DALETV
+2069 ATV

-2083 IGQYAFRNCVKL
+2083 IGQYAFQNCVKL
-2095 SEISLPEGL
+2095 SEITLPEGL
-2104 VTLNAQAFSGC
+2104 VTINGQAFSGC
-2115 GQYFEKTGLK
+2115 GQYIVKTGLK

-2135 TVTTIGKSVFENCA
+2135 TVTTIGKSAFEECA
-2149 ALEEATVKS
+2149 ALEEATIKS
-2158 TSVGENMFLGCVSLK
+2158 SLIGESMFLDCRMLK
-2173 KVTIGA
+2173 KVTIGVN
-2179 ETESIKALAFSG
+2179 TESIKNLAFSG
-2191 CKSLA
+2191 CTSLSDIDL
-2196 EVNMQSNVL
+2196 QSNIL
-2205 AEIGKGAFQN
+2205 TEIGKGAFQSA
-2215 TAITQFTVPD
+2215 AISDFVIPD
-2225 TVDTLGAGSA
+2225 SVTSLGAGSA
-2235 SSTGAKDGIFYG
+2235 ATGADGVFAD
-2247 CSQLETVTIGINVE
+2247 CSKLLSVTIGTGVANLTDCLFANCQSLETVE
-2261 TIPDCM
+2261 
-2267 FADCESLSSVVFK
+2267 FK
-2280 ENGKVKMIGRMAFFN
+2280 ENGKTAQIGKKVFYN

-2300 EIVLPST
+2300 AISLPST
-2307 LTQLGYTGASYTSST
+2307 VNQIGLVGTSSYTTST
-2322 TYCRTFEGCE
+2322 TNCSVFEGCAA
-2332 SLLSIS
+2332 LVSIS
-2338 LPEGVTKIGQGLF
+2338 LPSAVAKIGQNTF
-2351 KNCTSLEKVTFAA
+2351 KD
-2364 NTLGFIASN
+2364 
-2373 AFFGCSSLE
+2373 CSSLQTVTFNGNVL
-2382 EFVFPANVES
+2382 EFIALGAFSGCASLTDFTFPMLGS
-2392 NFTLGASA
+2392 SFTLGASA
-2400 FSGCSSLESI
+2400 FAGCSSLESI
-2410 TLPDNVKTIPD
+2410 VLPDNVKTIAD
-2421 NAFLDCVSLETV
+2421 NTFLNCVSLEAAAMQSV
-2433 LMRSDAAGTVG
+2433 AAGTVG
-2444 ASAFAGCVKL
+2444 ASAFEGCVKL
-2454 KNVTLS
+2454 KNVKLS
-2460 DGITQIKQ
+2460 DAVTQIKQ
-2468 KAFLNCAALEQITLP
+2468 KAFLNCVALEQITLP
-2483 QSLIKLGNGSTTSNA
+2483 ASLTKLGNGSTSSSA
-2498 GYGNVFENCVSLK
+2498 GYGNVFENCVSLL
-2511 EITLPEGVSIIDV
+2511 EITLPEEVNVIDV
-2524 ATFKNCESLAKVT
+2524 ATFKNCTSLSKVT
-2537 VSGALTLIREDAF
+2537 IGGAIMVIREDAF
-2550 EGCGNVKFCVADG
+2550 EGCGDIEFAVTAENE
-2563 NVKTEI
+2563 KTEI
-2569 EDNAIYAEYT
+2569 VGNAVYSEYT
-2579 DSFYLLNDK
+2579 DSFYTLNDK
-2588 GTGTT
+2588 NKTA
-2593 SKKIT
+2593 SVKIT
-2598 GTALVHYFGKET
+2598 GRALIHYFGNAS
-2610 TLTVRDGTEIVARAA
+2610 TLEIEDGTDIIARAA
-2625 LRNNSVV
+2625 LRKNSTVTK
-2632 EEVVLP
+2632 VVLP
-2638 ASVKYIDDFAF
+2638 ASVMYIDDYAF
-2649 AGSAVGKI
+2649 TECITLAEI
-2657 NLENVDYIDGNAFEG
+2657 NLENVKSIDGYA
-2672 CARLT
+2672 
-2677 TVTLT
+2677 
-2682 AEVVYSKAFLNCT
+2682 
-2695 GLEEIKLDGT
+2695 
-2705 KFINMYVFQGC
+2705 FQGC
-2716 TSLKHVTVPAS
+2716 TELTSVALRADVIYSYAFSNCTSLEEIDLNGAKFLNSYVFS
-2727 VIALKNEAFRDCTAL
+2727 GCTAL
-2742 ETAEVNVGNLN
+2742 TDVVVPESVIGLNVDVFKDCTGLKTAEVKVGNLN
-2753 GTVSSSGTAG
+2753 GSASSMGNAG
-2763 NGWFKGC
+2763 NGWFRNC
-2770 TSLKTVTFAD
+2770 TSLETVVFAD

-2804 LQRLSAGYGAFKNC
+2804 LQRLSAGFGAFKNC

-2894 PQAATLGANSFEGC
+2894 PQAATLGANSFESC

-2980 VAPNLSSIG
+2980 VAPNLTSIG

-2998 SEDGTTVYNG
+2998 SEDGTSVYNG

-3058 IRIDMAEEDCD
+3058 IRIDMSEEDCD